1 MKKRIGSLLLVVAM
15 CLTLLPTAAFAAEDV
30 SVWDGTIA
38 TEFAGGTGTESDP
51 YQIADGAQLA
61 YLAQTVNNGEEYKDK
76 YFVLTAD
83 IDLGNQQWTPIGN
96 SFASLLFHDTDYR
109 IFAGNVDGK
118 GYTIS
123 NLSIGTENEPLT
135 SDVFGLF
142 GAAMGKISNLNL
154 DNVFINGVAK
164 NVSRYVIG
172 LSGGLAGSA
181 SDSIENCHVTNLNM
195 NLATPDNGVSAAYW
209 LGGLVGALDSE
220 HIEGC
225 SVSGK
230 ITEKSG
236 KGSVGGFIGELGK
249 GAKISYSHAD
259 VALTVTADYYGGAA
273 VGGFIGKGNGESDKA
288 TVINNCY
295 ATGNVTGGS
304 YSGGFAGGLWGLNIE
319 NCYAAG
325 NVTQAAASMASFVG
339 TDASDPHYYGSIKNC
354 YTTGEVIGT
363 AANTYAFAQQDAT
376 ERSPITNCYFV
387 DTNSK
392 IKNTNETATA
402 KTLDEMKTE
411 DFATALNNNNPANG
425 WIYKDGQ
432 TPLCGAEPAD
442 YSAVDAALTKMP
454 ADLTVYTDETVAA
467 LNTAKANVVKGKVIA
482 KQSEVDA
489 WATAI
494 EDAVAA
500 LKYKSADYTKVDAAL
515 AKVPSDVNGYTDASV
530 AALNAAIAAV
540 DRTKNITEQ
549 TAVDAMATAI
559 ENAIA
564 GLTRKSSGS
573 SGSSTPRYEV
583 TAPSQTAGGTVSVSP
598 KNASKGSTV
607 TITVA
612 PAEGYE
618 VGSVTV
624 KDAKG
629 NTIAVTDKG
638 NGKYTFIMPGSKVS
652 IGTAFT
658 KTPETSPFDDVSVD
672 AYYFD
677 AVKWAADKGITGG
690 VSDNLFAPDD
700 GCTRAHIV
708 TFLWRAAGSPEPK
721 SMASFTDVTASAYY
735 AKAVAWA
742 VENGVTNGTTATTFD
757 PDAVCTRAQAV
768 AFLARALNGK
778 GGSAVAFTDVP
789 ADSYYADAVAWAVVN
804 RVTNGV
810 SSDRFAPDNSCTRAQ
825 ITAFLYRAYVK

>member
-15 CLTLLPTAAFAAEDV
+15 CLTLLPTAAFAVDDEETATAPEKFVIKTVEDLQTFADAV
-30 SVWDGTIA
+30 NSGNYDDKTNAVVTLDADLDLAGIA
-38 TEFAGGTGTESDP
+38 WIPMGDTYHGFAGTF
-51 YQIADGAQLA
+51 DGQ
-61 YLAQTVNNGEEYKDK
+61 G
-76 YFVLTAD
+76 
-83 IDLGNQQWTPIGN
+83 
-96 SFASLLFHDTDYR
+96 H
-109 IFAGNVDGK
+109 
-118 GYTIS
+118 TIS
-123 NLSIGTENEPLT
+123 NLTIGTADAPITGELA
-135 SDVFGLF
+135 GLF
-142 GAAMGKISNLNL
+142 GVVEGTVKNLFL
-154 DNVFINGVAK
+154 DEVSVNANVGY
-164 NVSRYVIG
+164 YV
-172 LSGGLAGSA
+172 GGLAAYAVGPI
-181 SDSIENCHVTNLNM
+181 DNCHITKLDM
-195 NLATPDNGVSAAYW
+195 DAAASGV
-209 LGGLVGALDSE
+209 GGLIGYATSGNS
-220 HIEGC
+220 IYGC
-225 SVSGK
+225 SVSGE
-230 ITEKSG
+230 IAVKSG
-236 KGSVGGFIGELGK
+236 CQGVGGFIGSMGK
-249 GAKISYSHAD
+249 NAQITYSGAT
-259 VALTVTADYYGGAA
+259 VAVTAPKERSTNA
-273 VGGFIGKGNGESDKA
+273 GGFIGRGNGERDARAIVKNCYSKGAVTGGAYAGGFTGSMAGMD
-288 TVINNCY
+288 IQNCY
-295 ATGNVTGGS
+295 ATGNVTDAFVGMTS
-304 YSGGFAGGLWGLNIE
+304 FAGTNSVASYLDGVAR
-319 NCYAAG
+319 NCYA
-325 NVTQAAASMASFVG
+325 TG
-339 TDASDPHYYGSIKNC
+339 TA
-354 YTTGEVIGT
+354 TAGT
-363 AANTYAFAQQDAT
+363 AAFL
-376 ERSPITNCYFV
+376 
-387 DTNSK
+387 
-392 IKNTNETATA
+392 NETATA
-402 KTLDEMKTE
+402 RSEVVNCYYVDTNTAVATDYEKATAKSLEEMKTA
-411 DFATALNNNNPANG
+411 DFAATLNDNNPDNG

-442 YSAVDAALTKMP
+442 YSAVYAALPKIP

-467 LNTAKANVVKGKVIA
+467 LNTARANVVKGKVIA
-482 KQSEVDA
+482 KQSEVDV

-494 EDAVAA
+494 EDAVVA
-500 LKYKSADYTKVDAAL
+500 LEYKSADYTKVDAAL

-583 TAPSQTAGGTVSVSP
+583 TAPGQTAGGTVSVSP
-598 KNASKGSTV
+598 KNAAKGSTV
-607 TITVA
+607 TITVT

-618 VGSVTV
+618 VGSVTA

-677 AVKWAADKGITGG
+677 AVKRAADKGITGG

-721 SMASFTDVTASAYY
+721 SMAGFTDVSASAYY

-778 GGSAVAFTDVP
+778 GGSAAAFTDVP
-789 ADSYYADAVAWAVVN
+789 ADSYYADAVAWAVAN
-804 RVTNGV
+804 SVTNGV
-810 SSDRFAPDNSCTRAQ
+810 SSDRFAPNNRCTRAQ

>member
-15 CLTLLPTAAFAAEDV
+15 CLTLLPTAAFAVDDEETAAAPEKFV
-30 SVWDGTIA
+30 ITSVGDLQAFADAVNKGDYDGKTDAVVTLDADLDLAGIA
-38 TEFAGGTGTESDP
+38 WIPMGDTSHDFAGTF
-51 YQIADGAQLA
+51 DGQ
-61 YLAQTVNNGEEYKDK
+61 G
-76 YFVLTAD
+76 
-83 IDLGNQQWTPIGN
+83 
-96 SFASLLFHDTDYR
+96 H
-109 IFAGNVDGK
+109 
-118 GYTIS
+118 TIS
-123 NLSIGTENEPLT
+123 NLTIGTADAPITGELA
-135 SDVFGLF
+135 GLF
-142 GAAMGKISNLNL
+142 GVVEGTVKNLFL
-154 DNVFINGVAK
+154 DEVSVNANVGY
-164 NVSRYVIG
+164 YV
-172 LSGGLAGSA
+172 
-181 SDSIENCHVTNLNM
+181 
-195 NLATPDNGVSAAYW
+195 
-209 LGGLVGALDSE
+209 GGLVAYAVGPIDNCHITKLDMDAVASGVGGL
-220 HIEGC
+220 IGYATSGNSIYGC
-225 SVSGK
+225 SVSGE
-230 ITEKSG
+230 IAVKSG
-236 KGSVGGFIGELGK
+236 CQGVGGFIGSMGK
-249 GAKISYSHAD
+249 NAQITYSGATVS
-259 VALTVTADYYGGAA
+259 VTAPKERSTNA
-273 VGGFIGKGNGESDKA
+273 GGFIGRGNGERAARAIVKNCYSKGAVTGGAYAGGFTGSMAGMD
-288 TVINNCY
+288 IQNCY
-295 ATGNVTGGS
+295 ATGNVTDAFVEMTS
-304 YSGGFAGGLWGLNIE
+304 FAGTNSVAFDLDGVAR
-319 NCYAAG
+319 NCYA
-325 NVTQAAASMASFVG
+325 TG
-339 TDASDPHYYGSIKNC
+339 TA
-354 YTTGEVIGT
+354 TAGT
-363 AANTYAFAQQDAT
+363 AAFL
-376 ERSPITNCYFV
+376 
-387 DTNSK
+387 
-392 IKNTNETATA
+392 NETATA
-402 KTLDEMKTE
+402 RSEVVNCYYVDTNTAVATGDEKATAKSLDEMKAE
-411 DFATALNNNNPANG
+411 EFAAMLNNGDTTNG

-442 YSAVDAALTKMP
+442 YSAVDAALKKMP
-454 ADLTVYTDETVAA
+454 ADLTVLYTDETVAA

-540 DRTKNITEQ
+540 DHTKNITEQ

-607 TITVA
+607 TITVT

-638 NGKYTFIMPGSKVS
+638 NGKYTFTMPGSKVS
-652 IGTAFT
+652 IGTAFI

-721 SMASFTDVTASAYY
+721 SMAGFTDVSASAYY

-778 GGSAVAFTDVP
+778 GGSAAAFTDVP
-789 ADSYYADAVAWAVVN
+789 ADSYYADAVAWAVAN
-804 RVTNGV
+804 SVTNGV
-810 SSDRFAPDNSCTRAQ
+810 SSDRFAPNNRCTRAQ

>member
-1 MKKRIGSLLLVVAM
+1 MIGY
-15 CLTLLPTAAFAAEDV
+15 
-30 SVWDGTIA
+30 A
-38 TEFAGGTGTESDP
+38 TS
-51 YQIADGAQLA
+51 
-61 YLAQTVNNGEEYKDK
+61 
-76 YFVLTAD
+76 
-83 IDLGNQQWTPIGN
+83 GN
-96 SFASLLFHDTDYR
+96 SIY
-109 IFAGNVDGK
+109 
-118 GYTIS
+118 
-123 NLSIGTENEPLT
+123 
-135 SDVFGLF
+135 
-142 GAAMGKISNLNL
+142 
-154 DNVFINGVAK
+154 
-164 NVSRYVIG
+164 
-172 LSGGLAGSA
+172 
-181 SDSIENCHVTNLNM
+181 
-195 NLATPDNGVSAAYW
+195 
-209 LGGLVGALDSE
+209 
-220 HIEGC
+220 GC
-225 SVSGK
+225 SVSGE
-230 ITEKSG
+230 IAVKSG
-236 KGSVGGFIGELGK
+236 CQGVGGFIGSMGK
-249 GAKISYSHAD
+249 NAQITYSGAT
-259 VALTVTADYYGGAA
+259 VAVTAPKERSTNA
-273 VGGFIGKGNGESDKA
+273 GGFIGRGNGERDARAIVKNCYSKGAVTGGAYAGGFTGSMAGMD
-288 TVINNCY
+288 IQNCY
-295 ATGNVTGGS
+295 ATGNVTDAFVGMTS
-304 YSGGFAGGLWGLNIE
+304 FAGTNSVASYLDGVAR
-319 NCYAAG
+319 NCYA
-325 NVTQAAASMASFVG
+325 TG
-339 TDASDPHYYGSIKNC
+339 TA
-354 YTTGEVIGT
+354 TAGT
-363 AANTYAFAQQDAT
+363 AAFL
-376 ERSPITNCYFV
+376 
-387 DTNSK
+387 
-392 IKNTNETATA
+392 NETATA
-402 KTLDEMKTE
+402 RSEVVNCYYVDTNTAVATDYEKATAKSLEEMKTA
-411 DFATALNNNNPANG
+411 DFAATLNDNNPDNG

-442 YSAVDAALTKMP
+442 YSAVYAALPKIP

-467 LNTAKANVVKGKVIA
+467 LNTARANVVKGKVIA

-494 EDAVAA
+494 EDAVVA
-500 LKYKSADYTKVDAAL
+500 LEYKSADYTKVDAAL

-583 TAPSQTAGGTVSVSP
+583 TAPGQTAGGTVSVSP
-598 KNASKGSTV
+598 KNAAKGSTV
-607 TITVA
+607 TITVT

-618 VGSVTV
+618 VGSVTA

-721 SMASFTDVTASAYY
+721 SMTSFTDVTASAYY

-778 GGSAVAFTDVP
+778 GGSSAAFTDVP
-789 ADSYYADAVAWAVVN
+789 ADSYYADAVAWAVAN

>member
-1 MKKRIGSLLLVVAM
+1 MQGGIVVKKRIGSLLLVVAM
-15 CLTLLPTAAFAAEDV
+15 CLTLLPTAAFAVDDEGTAAAPEKFVIKTVEDLQTFADAV
-30 SVWDGTIA
+30 NKGDYDGKTDAVVTLDADLDLAGIA
-38 TEFAGGTGTESDP
+38 WIPMGDTSHDFAGTF
-51 YQIADGAQLA
+51 DGQ
-61 YLAQTVNNGEEYKDK
+61 G
-76 YFVLTAD
+76 
-83 IDLGNQQWTPIGN
+83 
-96 SFASLLFHDTDYR
+96 H
-109 IFAGNVDGK
+109 
-118 GYTIS
+118 TIS
-123 NLSIGTENEPLT
+123 NLTIGTADAPITGELAGF
-135 SDVFGLF
+135 FGVVEGTVKNLF
-142 GAAMGKISNLNL
+142 L
-154 DNVFINGVAK
+154 DEVSVNANVGY
-164 NVSRYVIG
+164 YV
-172 LSGGLAGSA
+172 GGLAAYAVGP
-181 SDSIENCHVTNLNM
+181 IENCHITKLDM
-195 NLATPDNGVSAAYW
+195 DAAASGV
-209 LGGLVGALDSE
+209 GGLIGYATSGNS
-220 HIEGC
+220 IYGC
-225 SVSGK
+225 SVSGE
-230 ITEKSG
+230 IAVKSG
-236 KGSVGGFIGELGK
+236 CQGVGGFIGSMGK
-249 GAKISYSHAD
+249 NAQITYSGAT
-259 VALTVTADYYGGAA
+259 VAVTAPKERSTNA
-273 VGGFIGKGNGESDKA
+273 GGFIGRGSGERDARAIVKNCYSKGAVTGGAYAGGFTGSMAGMD
-288 TVINNCY
+288 IQNCY
-295 ATGNVTGGS
+295 ATGNVTDAFVGMTS
-304 YSGGFAGGLWGLNIE
+304 FAGTNSVASYLDGVAR
-319 NCYAAG
+319 NCYA
-325 NVTQAAASMASFVG
+325 TG
-339 TDASDPHYYGSIKNC
+339 TA
-354 YTTGEVIGT
+354 TAGT
-363 AANTYAFAQQDAT
+363 AAFL
-376 ERSPITNCYFV
+376 
-387 DTNSK
+387 
-392 IKNTNETATA
+392 NETATA
-402 KTLDEMKTE
+402 RSEVVNCYYVDTNTAVATDYEKATAKSLEEMKTA
-411 DFATALNNNNPANG
+411 DFAATLNDNNPDNG

-442 YSAVDAALTKMP
+442 YSAVDAALTKIP

-482 KQSEVDA
+482 KQNEVNA

-500 LKYKSADYTKVDAAL
+500 LKYKSADYTKVDEAIAKANAL
-515 AKVPSDVNGYTDASV
+515 NKNDYTDFSAV
-530 AALNAAIAAV
+530 EAAINAV

-549 TAVDAMATAI
+549 TAVDVMATAI

-583 TAPSQTAGGTVSVSP
+583 TAPGQTAGGTVSVSP

-638 NGKYTFIMPGSKVS
+638 NGKYTFTMPGSKVS
-652 IGTAFT
+652 ISTAFT

-778 GGSAVAFTDVP
+778 GGSAAAFTDVP
-789 ADSYYADAVAWAVVN
+789 ADSYYADAVAWAVAN

>member
-15 CLTLLPTAAFAAEDV
+15 CLTLLPIAAFAVDDEETAAAPEKFV
-30 SVWDGTIA
+30 ITSVGDLQAFADAVNKGDYDGKTDAVVTLDADLDLAGIA
-38 TEFAGGTGTESDP
+38 WIPMGDTSHDFAGTF
-51 YQIADGAQLA
+51 DGQ
-61 YLAQTVNNGEEYKDK
+61 G
-76 YFVLTAD
+76 
-83 IDLGNQQWTPIGN
+83 
-96 SFASLLFHDTDYR
+96 H
-109 IFAGNVDGK
+109 
-118 GYTIS
+118 TIS
-123 NLSIGTENEPLT
+123 NLTIGTADAPITGELA
-135 SDVFGLF
+135 GLF
-142 GAAMGKISNLNL
+142 GVVEGTVKNLFL
-154 DNVFINGVAK
+154 DEVSVNANVGY
-164 NVSRYVIG
+164 YV
-172 LSGGLAGSA
+172 GGLVAYAVGP
-181 SDSIENCHVTNLNM
+181 IENCHITKLDMDAV
-195 NLATPDNGVSAAYW
+195 ASGV
-209 LGGLVGALDSE
+209 GGLIGYATSGNS
-220 HIEGC
+220 IYGC
-225 SVSGK
+225 SVSGE
-230 ITEKSG
+230 IAVKSG
-236 KGSVGGFIGELGK
+236 CQGVGGFIGSMGK
-249 GAKISYSHAD
+249 NAQITYSGATVS
-259 VALTVTADYYGGAA
+259 VTAPKERSTNA
-273 VGGFIGKGNGESDKA
+273 GGFIGRGNGERAARAIVKNCYSKGAVTGGAYAGGFTGSMAGMD
-288 TVINNCY
+288 IQNCY
-295 ATGNVTGGS
+295 ATGNVTDAFVEMTS
-304 YSGGFAGGLWGLNIE
+304 FAGTNSVAFDFDGVAR
-319 NCYAAG
+319 NCYA
-325 NVTQAAASMASFVG
+325 TG
-339 TDASDPHYYGSIKNC
+339 TA
-354 YTTGEVIGT
+354 TAGT
-363 AANTYAFAQQDAT
+363 AAFL
-376 ERSPITNCYFV
+376 
-387 DTNSK
+387 
-392 IKNTNETATA
+392 NETATA
-402 KTLDEMKTE
+402 RSEVVNCYYVDTNKAVATGYEKATAKSLDEMKAE
-411 DFATALNNNNPANG
+411 EFAAMLNNGDTTNG

-442 YSAVDAALTKMP
+442 YSAVDAALKKMP
-454 ADLTVYTDETVAA
+454 ADLTVLYTDETVAA

-607 TITVA
+607 TITVT

-638 NGKYTFIMPGSKVS
+638 NGKYTFTMPGSKVS
-652 IGTAFT
+652 IGTAFI

-721 SMASFTDVTASAYY
+721 SMAGFTDVSASAYY

-778 GGSAVAFTDVP
+778 GGSAAAFTDVP
-789 ADSYYADAVAWAVVN
+789 ADSYYADAVAWAVAN
-804 RVTNGV
+804 SVTNGV
-810 SSDRFAPDNSCTRAQ
+810 SSDRFAPNNRCTRAQ

>member
-15 CLTLLPTAAFAAEDV
+15 CLTLLPIAAFAVDDEETAAAPEKFV
-30 SVWDGTIA
+30 ITSVGDLQAFADAVNKGDYDGKTDAVVTLDADLDLAGIA
-38 TEFAGGTGTESDP
+38 WIPMGDTSHDFAGTF
-51 YQIADGAQLA
+51 DGQ
-61 YLAQTVNNGEEYKDK
+61 G
-76 YFVLTAD
+76 
-83 IDLGNQQWTPIGN
+83 
-96 SFASLLFHDTDYR
+96 H
-109 IFAGNVDGK
+109 
-118 GYTIS
+118 TIS
-123 NLSIGTENEPLT
+123 NLTIGTADAPITGELA
-135 SDVFGLF
+135 GLF
-142 GAAMGKISNLNL
+142 GVVEGTVKNLFL
-154 DNVFINGVAK
+154 DEVSVNANVGY
-164 NVSRYVIG
+164 YV
-172 LSGGLAGSA
+172 GGLVAYAVGP
-181 SDSIENCHVTNLNM
+181 IENCHITKLDMDAV
-195 NLATPDNGVSAAYW
+195 ASGV
-209 LGGLVGALDSE
+209 GGLIGYATSGNS
-220 HIEGC
+220 IYGC
-225 SVSGK
+225 SVSGE
-230 ITEKSG
+230 IAVKSG
-236 KGSVGGFIGELGK
+236 CQGVGGFIGSMGK
-249 GAKISYSHAD
+249 NAQITYSGATVS
-259 VALTVTADYYGGAA
+259 VTAPKERSTNA
-273 VGGFIGKGNGESDKA
+273 GGFIGRGNGERAARAIVKNCYSKGVVTGGAYAGGFTGSMAGMD
-288 TVINNCY
+288 IQNCY
-295 ATGNVTGGS
+295 ATGNVTDAFVEMTS
-304 YSGGFAGGLWGLNIE
+304 FAGTNSVAFDLDGVAR
-319 NCYAAG
+319 NCYA
-325 NVTQAAASMASFVG
+325 TG
-339 TDASDPHYYGSIKNC
+339 TA
-354 YTTGEVIGT
+354 TAGT
-363 AANTYAFAQQDAT
+363 AAFL
-376 ERSPITNCYFV
+376 
-387 DTNSK
+387 
-392 IKNTNETATA
+392 NETATA
-402 KTLDEMKTE
+402 RSEVVNCYYVDTNTAVATGYEKATAKSLDEMKAE
-411 DFATALNNNNPANG
+411 EFAAMLNNGDTTNG

-442 YSAVDAALTKMP
+442 YSAVDAALKKMP
-454 ADLTVYTDETVAA
+454 ADLTVLYTDETVAA

-607 TITVA
+607 TITVT

-638 NGKYTFIMPGSKVS
+638 NGKYTFTMPGSKVS
-652 IGTAFT
+652 IGTAFI

-721 SMASFTDVTASAYY
+721 SMAGFTDVSASAYY

-778 GGSAVAFTDVP
+778 GGSAAAFTDVP
-789 ADSYYADAVAWAVVN
+789 ADSYYADAVAWAVAN
-804 RVTNGV
+804 SVTNGV
-810 SSDRFAPDNSCTRAQ
+810 SSDRFAPNNRCTRAQ

>member
-15 CLTLLPTAAFAAEDV
+15 CLTLLPTAAFAVDDEETAAAPEKFVITSV
-30 SVWDGTIA
+30 SDLQTFADAVNEGDYDGKTDAVVTLDADLDLAGIA
-38 TEFAGGTGTESDP
+38 WTPMGDTSHDFAGTF
-51 YQIADGAQLA
+51 DGQ
-61 YLAQTVNNGEEYKDK
+61 G
-76 YFVLTAD
+76 
-83 IDLGNQQWTPIGN
+83 
-96 SFASLLFHDTDYR
+96 H
-109 IFAGNVDGK
+109 
-118 GYTIS
+118 TIS
-123 NLSIGTENEPLT
+123 NLTIGTADAPITGELA
-135 SDVFGLF
+135 GLF
-142 GAAMGKISNLNL
+142 GVVEGTVKNLFL
-154 DNVFINGVAK
+154 DEVSVNANVGY
-164 NVSRYVIG
+164 YV
-172 LSGGLAGSA
+172 GGLVAYAVGP
-181 SDSIENCHVTNLNM
+181 IENCHITKLDMDAV
-195 NLATPDNGVSAAYW
+195 APGV
-209 LGGLVGALDSE
+209 GGLIGYATSGNS
-220 HIEGC
+220 IYGC
-225 SVSGK
+225 SVSGE
-230 ITEKSG
+230 IAVKSG
-236 KGSVGGFIGELGK
+236 CQGVGGFIGSMGK
-249 GAKISYSHAD
+249 NAQITYSGATVS
-259 VALTVTADYYGGAA
+259 VTAPKERSTNA
-273 VGGFIGKGNGESDKA
+273 GGFIGRGNGERAARAIVKNCYSKGAVTGGAYAGGFTGSTAGMD
-288 TVINNCY
+288 IQNCY
-295 ATGNVTGGS
+295 ATGNVTDAIVEMTS
-304 YSGGFAGGLWGLNIE
+304 FAGTNSVAPYLDGVAR
-319 NCYAAG
+319 NCYA
-325 NVTQAAASMASFVG
+325 TG
-339 TDASDPHYYGSIKNC
+339 TA
-354 YTTGEVIGT
+354 TAGT
-363 AANTYAFAQQDAT
+363 AAFL
-376 ERSPITNCYFV
+376 
-387 DTNSK
+387 
-392 IKNTNETATA
+392 NETATA
-402 KTLDEMKTE
+402 RSEVVNCYYVDTNTAVATDYEKATAKSLDEMKTE
-411 DFATALNNNNPANG
+411 EFAAMLNNGDTTNG

-442 YSAVDAALTKMP
+442 YSAVGAAFAKIP

-482 KQSEVDA
+482 KQSEVNA

-500 LKYKSADYTKVDAAL
+500 LKYKSADYTKVDEAIAKANAL
-515 AKVPSDVNGYTDASV
+515 NKNDYTDFSAV
-530 AALNAAIAAV
+530 EAAINAV

-559 ENAIA
+559 GNAIA

-583 TAPSQTAGGTVSVSP
+583 TAPGQTAGGTVSVSP

-607 TITVA
+607 TITVT

-638 NGKYTFIMPGSKVS
+638 NGKYTFTMPGSKVS
-652 IGTAFT
+652 IGTAFI

-708 TFLWRAAGSPEPK
+708 TFLWRTAGSPEPK
-721 SMASFTDVTASAYY
+721 SMAGFTDVSASAYY

-778 GGSAVAFTDVP
+778 GGSAAAFTDVP
-789 ADSYYADAVAWAVVN
+789 ADSYYADAVTWAVAN
-804 RVTNGV
+804 SVTNGV
-810 SSDRFAPDNSCTRAQ
+810 SSDRFAPNNRCTRAQ

>member
-1 MKKRIGSLLLVVAM
+1 MKLYKYFAALLLVVAM
-15 CLTLLPTAAFAAEDV
+15 CLTLLPIAAFAVDDEETAAAPEKFV
-30 SVWDGTIA
+30 ITSVGDLQAFADAVNKGDYDGKTDAVVTLDADLDLAGIA
-38 TEFAGGTGTESDP
+38 WIPMGDTSHDFAGTF
-51 YQIADGAQLA
+51 DGQ
-61 YLAQTVNNGEEYKDK
+61 G
-76 YFVLTAD
+76 
-83 IDLGNQQWTPIGN
+83 
-96 SFASLLFHDTDYR
+96 H
-109 IFAGNVDGK
+109 
-118 GYTIS
+118 TIS
-123 NLSIGTENEPLT
+123 NLTIGTADAPITGELA
-135 SDVFGLF
+135 GLF
-142 GAAMGKISNLNL
+142 GVVEGTVKNLFL
-154 DNVFINGVAK
+154 DEVSVNANVGY
-164 NVSRYVIG
+164 YV
-172 LSGGLAGSA
+172 GGLVAYAVGP
-181 SDSIENCHVTNLNM
+181 IENCHITKLDMDAV
-195 NLATPDNGVSAAYW
+195 ASGV
-209 LGGLVGALDSE
+209 GGLIGYATSGNS
-220 HIEGC
+220 IYGC
-225 SVSGK
+225 SVSGE
-230 ITEKSG
+230 IAVKSG
-236 KGSVGGFIGELGK
+236 CQGVGGFIGSMGK
-249 GAKISYSHAD
+249 NAQITYSGATVS
-259 VALTVTADYYGGAA
+259 VTAPKERSTNA
-273 VGGFIGKGNGESDKA
+273 GGFIGRGNGERAARAIVKNCYSKGAVTGGAYAGGFTGSMAGMD
-288 TVINNCY
+288 IQNCY
-295 ATGNVTGGS
+295 ATGNVTDAFVEMTS
-304 YSGGFAGGLWGLNIE
+304 FAGTNSVAFDLDGVAR
-319 NCYAAG
+319 NCYA
-325 NVTQAAASMASFVG
+325 TG
-339 TDASDPHYYGSIKNC
+339 TA
-354 YTTGEVIGT
+354 TAGT
-363 AANTYAFAQQDAT
+363 AAFL
-376 ERSPITNCYFV
+376 
-387 DTNSK
+387 
-392 IKNTNETATA
+392 NETATA
-402 KTLDEMKTE
+402 RSEVVNCYYVDTNTAVATGYEKATAKSLDEMKAE
-411 DFATALNNNNPANG
+411 EFAAMLNNGDTTNG

-442 YSAVDAALTKMP
+442 YSAVDAALKKMP
-454 ADLTVYTDETVAA
+454 ADLTVLYTDETVAA

-607 TITVA
+607 TITVT

-638 NGKYTFIMPGSKVS
+638 NGKYTFTMPGSKVS
-652 IGTAFT
+652 IGTAFI

-721 SMASFTDVTASAYY
+721 SMAGFTDVSASAYY

-778 GGSAVAFTDVP
+778 GGSAAAFTDVP
-789 ADSYYADAVAWAVVN
+789 ADSYYADAVAWAVAN
-804 RVTNGV
+804 SVTNGV
-810 SSDRFAPDNSCTRAQ
+810 SSDRFAPNNRCTRAQ

>member
-1 MKKRIGSLLLVVAM
+1 MKKQIGSLLLVVAM
-15 CLTLLPTAAFAAEDV
+15 CLTLLPIAAFAVDDEETAAAPEKFV
-30 SVWDGTIA
+30 ITSVGDLQAFADAVNKGDYDGKTDAVVTLDADLDLAGIA
-38 TEFAGGTGTESDP
+38 WIPMGDTSHDFAGTF
-51 YQIADGAQLA
+51 DGQ
-61 YLAQTVNNGEEYKDK
+61 G
-76 YFVLTAD
+76 
-83 IDLGNQQWTPIGN
+83 
-96 SFASLLFHDTDYR
+96 H
-109 IFAGNVDGK
+109 
-118 GYTIS
+118 TIS
-123 NLSIGTENEPLT
+123 NLTIGTADAPITGELA
-135 SDVFGLF
+135 GLF
-142 GAAMGKISNLNL
+142 GVVEGTVKNLFL
-154 DNVFINGVAK
+154 DEVSVNANVGY
-164 NVSRYVIG
+164 YV
-172 LSGGLAGSA
+172 GGLVAYAVGP
-181 SDSIENCHVTNLNM
+181 IENCHITKLDMDAV
-195 NLATPDNGVSAAYW
+195 ASGV
-209 LGGLVGALDSE
+209 GGLIGYATSGNS
-220 HIEGC
+220 IYGC
-225 SVSGK
+225 SVSGE
-230 ITEKSG
+230 IAVKSG
-236 KGSVGGFIGELGK
+236 CQGVDGFIGSMGKNAQITYSGATVSVTAPKERSTNAGGFIGR
-249 GAKISYSHAD
+249 
-259 VALTVTADYYGGAA
+259 
-273 VGGFIGKGNGESDKA
+273 GNGERAARAIVKNCYSKGAVTGGAYAGGFTGSMAGMD
-288 TVINNCY
+288 IQNCY
-295 ATGNVTGGS
+295 ATGNVTDAFVEMTS
-304 YSGGFAGGLWGLNIE
+304 FAGTNSVAFDLDGVAR
-319 NCYAAG
+319 NCYA
-325 NVTQAAASMASFVG
+325 TG
-339 TDASDPHYYGSIKNC
+339 TA
-354 YTTGEVIGT
+354 TAGT
-363 AANTYAFAQQDAT
+363 AAFL
-376 ERSPITNCYFV
+376 
-387 DTNSK
+387 
-392 IKNTNETATA
+392 NETATA
-402 KTLDEMKTE
+402 RSEVVNCYYVDTNTAVATGYEKATAKSLDEMKAE
-411 DFATALNNNNPANG
+411 EFAAMLNNGDTTNG

-442 YSAVDAALTKMP
+442 YSAVDAALKKMP
-454 ADLTVYTDETVAA
+454 ADLTVLYTDETVAA

-607 TITVA
+607 TITVT

-638 NGKYTFIMPGSKVS
+638 NGKYTFTMPGSKVS
-652 IGTAFT
+652 IGTAFI

-721 SMASFTDVTASAYY
+721 SMAGFTDVSASAYY

-778 GGSAVAFTDVP
+778 GGSAAAFTDVP
-789 ADSYYADAVAWAVVN
+789 ADSYYADAVAWAVAN
-804 RVTNGV
+804 SVTNGV
-810 SSDRFAPDNSCTRAQ
+810 SSDRFAPNNRCTRAQ

>member
-15 CLTLLPTAAFAAEDV
+15 CLTLLPIAAFAVDDEETAAAPEKFVITSV
-30 SVWDGTIA
+30 SDLQTFADAVNEGDYDGKTDAVVTLDADLDLAGIA
-38 TEFAGGTGTESDP
+38 WIPMGDTSHDFAGTF
-51 YQIADGAQLA
+51 DGQ
-61 YLAQTVNNGEEYKDK
+61 G
-76 YFVLTAD
+76 
-83 IDLGNQQWTPIGN
+83 
-96 SFASLLFHDTDYR
+96 H
-109 IFAGNVDGK
+109 
-118 GYTIS
+118 TIS
-123 NLSIGTENEPLT
+123 NLTIGTA
-135 SDVFGLF
+135 DVPITGELAGLF
-142 GAAMGKISNLNL
+142 GVVEGTVKNLFL
-154 DNVFINGVAK
+154 DEVSVNANVGY
-164 NVSRYVIG
+164 YV
-172 LSGGLAGSA
+172 GGLAAYAVGP
-181 SDSIENCHVTNLNM
+181 IENCHITKLDMDAV
-195 NLATPDNGVSAAYW
+195 ASGV
-209 LGGLVGALDSE
+209 GGLIGYATSGNS
-220 HIEGC
+220 IYGC
-225 SVSGK
+225 SVSGE
-230 ITEKSG
+230 IAVKSG
-236 KGSVGGFIGELGK
+236 CQGVGGFIGSMGENAQITYS
-249 GAKISYSHAD
+249 GAT
-259 VALTVTADYYGGAA
+259 VAVTAPRERSTNA
-273 VGGFIGKGNGESDKA
+273 GGFIGRGNGKRDARAIVKNCYSKGAVTGGAYAGGFTGSMAGMD
-288 TVINNCY
+288 IQNCY
-295 ATGNVTGGS
+295 ATGNVTDAFVGMTS
-304 YSGGFAGGLWGLNIE
+304 FAGTNSVAPYLDGVAR
-319 NCYAAG
+319 NCYA
-325 NVTQAAASMASFVG
+325 TG
-339 TDASDPHYYGSIKNC
+339 TA
-354 YTTGEVIGT
+354 TAGT
-363 AANTYAFAQQDAT
+363 AAFL
-376 ERSPITNCYFV
+376 
-387 DTNSK
+387 
-392 IKNTNETATA
+392 NETATA
-402 KTLDEMKTE
+402 RSEVVNCYYVDTNTAVATGYEKATAKSLDEMKAE
-411 DFATALNNNNPANG
+411 EFAAMLNNGDTTNG

-442 YSAVDAALTKMP
+442 YNAVDAAFAKIP

-607 TITVA
+607 TISVT

-721 SMASFTDVTASAYY
+721 SMAGFTDVSASAYY

-778 GGSAVAFTDVP
+778 GGSAAAFTDVP
-789 ADSYYADAVAWAVVN
+789 ADSYYADAVAWAVAN
-804 RVTNGV
+804 SVTNGV
-810 SSDRFAPDNSCTRAQ
+810 SSDRFAPNNRCTRAQ

>member
-15 CLTLLPTAAFAAEDV
+15 CLTLLPIAAFAVDDEETAAAPEKFV
-30 SVWDGTIA
+30 ITSVGDLQAFADAVNKGDYDGKTDAVVTLDADLDLAGIA
-38 TEFAGGTGTESDP
+38 WIPMGDTSHDFAGTF
-51 YQIADGAQLA
+51 DGQ
-61 YLAQTVNNGEEYKDK
+61 G
-76 YFVLTAD
+76 
-83 IDLGNQQWTPIGN
+83 
-96 SFASLLFHDTDYR
+96 H
-109 IFAGNVDGK
+109 
-118 GYTIS
+118 TIS
-123 NLSIGTENEPLT
+123 NLTIGTADAPITGELA
-135 SDVFGLF
+135 GLF
-142 GAAMGKISNLNL
+142 GVVEGTVKNLFL
-154 DNVFINGVAK
+154 DEVSVNANVGY
-164 NVSRYVIG
+164 YV
-172 LSGGLAGSA
+172 GGLVAYAVGP
-181 SDSIENCHVTNLNM
+181 IENCHITKLDMDAV
-195 NLATPDNGVSAAYW
+195 ASGV
-209 LGGLVGALDSE
+209 GGLIGYATSGNS
-220 HIEGC
+220 IYGC
-225 SVSGK
+225 SVSGE
-230 ITEKSG
+230 IAVKSG
-236 KGSVGGFIGELGK
+236 CQGVGGFIGSMGK
-249 GAKISYSHAD
+249 NAQITYSGATVS
-259 VALTVTADYYGGAA
+259 VTAPKERSTNA
-273 VGGFIGKGNGESDKA
+273 GGFIGRGNGERAARAIVKNCYSKGAVTGGAYAGGFTGSMAGMD
-288 TVINNCY
+288 IQNCY
-295 ATGNVTGGS
+295 ATGNVTDAFVEMTS
-304 YSGGFAGGLWGLNIE
+304 FAGTNSVAFDLDGVAR
-319 NCYAAG
+319 NCYA
-325 NVTQAAASMASFVG
+325 TG
-339 TDASDPHYYGSIKNC
+339 TA
-354 YTTGEVIGT
+354 TAGT
-363 AANTYAFAQQDAT
+363 AAFLNETA
-376 ERSPITNCYFV
+376 RSEVVNCYYV
-387 DTNSK
+387 DTNTAVATGYEK
-392 IKNTNETATA
+392 ATA
-402 KTLDEMKTE
+402 KSLDEMKAE
-411 DFATALNNNNPANG
+411 EFAAMLNNGDTTNG

-442 YSAVDAALTKMP
+442 YSAVDAALKKMP
-454 ADLTVYTDETVAA
+454 ADLTVLYTDETVAA

-607 TITVA
+607 TITVT

-638 NGKYTFIMPGSKVS
+638 NGKYTFTMPGSKVS
-652 IGTAFT
+652 IGTAFI

-721 SMASFTDVTASAYY
+721 SMAGFTDVSASAYY

-778 GGSAVAFTDVP
+778 GGSAAAFTDVP
-789 ADSYYADAVAWAVVN
+789 ADSYYADAVAWAVAN
-804 RVTNGV
+804 SVTNGV
-810 SSDRFAPDNSCTRAQ
+810 SSDRFAPNNRCTRAQ

>member
-15 CLTLLPTAAFAAEDV
+15 CLTLLPTAAFAVDDEETAAAPEKFVITSV
-30 SVWDGTIA
+30 SDLQTFADAVNEGDYDGKTDAVVTLDADLDLAGIA
-38 TEFAGGTGTESDP
+38 WTPMGDTSHDFAGTF
-51 YQIADGAQLA
+51 DGQ
-61 YLAQTVNNGEEYKDK
+61 G
-76 YFVLTAD
+76 
-83 IDLGNQQWTPIGN
+83 
-96 SFASLLFHDTDYR
+96 H
-109 IFAGNVDGK
+109 
-118 GYTIS
+118 TIS
-123 NLSIGTENEPLT
+123 NLTIGTADAPITGELA
-135 SDVFGLF
+135 GLF
-142 GAAMGKISNLNL
+142 GVVEGTVKNLFL
-154 DNVFINGVAK
+154 DEVSVNANVGY
-164 NVSRYVIG
+164 YV
-172 LSGGLAGSA
+172 GGLAAYAVGP
-181 SDSIENCHVTNLNM
+181 IENCHITKLDMDAV
-195 NLATPDNGVSAAYW
+195 ASGV
-209 LGGLVGALDSE
+209 GGLIGYATSGNS
-220 HIEGC
+220 IYGC
-225 SVSGK
+225 SVSGE
-230 ITEKSG
+230 IAVKSG
-236 KGSVGGFIGELGK
+236 CQGVGGFIGSMGK
-249 GAKISYSHAD
+249 NAQITYSGATVS
-259 VALTVTADYYGGAA
+259 VTAPKERSTNA
-273 VGGFIGKGNGESDKA
+273 GGFIGRGNGERAARAIVKNCYSKGAVTGGAYAGGFTGSMAGMD
-288 TVINNCY
+288 IQNCY
-295 ATGNVTGGS
+295 ATGNVTDAFVEMTS
-304 YSGGFAGGLWGLNIE
+304 FAGTNSVAFDLDGVAR
-319 NCYAAG
+319 NCYA
-325 NVTQAAASMASFVG
+325 TG
-339 TDASDPHYYGSIKNC
+339 TA
-354 YTTGEVIGT
+354 TAGT
-363 AANTYAFAQQDAT
+363 AAFL
-376 ERSPITNCYFV
+376 
-387 DTNSK
+387 
-392 IKNTNETATA
+392 NETATA
-402 KTLDEMKTE
+402 RSEVVNCYYVDTNTAVATGYEKATAKSLDEMKAE
-411 DFATALNNNNPANG
+411 EFAAMLNNGDTTNG

-442 YSAVDAALTKMP
+442 YSAVDAALKKMP

-583 TAPSQTAGGTVSVSP
+583 TAPGQTAGGTVSVSP

-607 TITVA
+607 TITVTL
-612 PAEGYE
+612 AEGYE

-638 NGKYTFIMPGSKVS
+638 NGKYTFTMPGSKVS
-652 IGTAFT
+652 IGTAFI

-721 SMASFTDVTASAYY
+721 SMAGFTDVSASAYY

-778 GGSAVAFTDVP
+778 GGSAAAFTDVP
-789 ADSYYADAVAWAVVN
+789 ADSYYADAVAWAVAN
-804 RVTNGV
+804 SVTNGV
-810 SSDRFAPDNSCTRAQ
+810 SSDRFAPNNRCTRAQ

>member
-15 CLTLLPTAAFAAEDV
+15 CLTLLPTAAFAVDDEETAAAPEKFVITSV
-30 SVWDGTIA
+30 SDLQTFADAVNEGDYDGKTDAVVTLDADLDLAGIA
-38 TEFAGGTGTESDP
+38 WTPMGDTSHDFAGTF
-51 YQIADGAQLA
+51 DGQ
-61 YLAQTVNNGEEYKDK
+61 G
-76 YFVLTAD
+76 
-83 IDLGNQQWTPIGN
+83 
-96 SFASLLFHDTDYR
+96 H
-109 IFAGNVDGK
+109 
-118 GYTIS
+118 TIS
-123 NLSIGTENEPLT
+123 NLTIGTADAPITGELA
-135 SDVFGLF
+135 GLF
-142 GAAMGKISNLNL
+142 GVVEGTVKNLFL
-154 DNVFINGVAK
+154 DEVSVNANVGY
-164 NVSRYVIG
+164 YV
-172 LSGGLAGSA
+172 GGLAAYAVGP
-181 SDSIENCHVTNLNM
+181 IENCHITKLDMDAV
-195 NLATPDNGVSAAYW
+195 ASGV
-209 LGGLVGALDSE
+209 GGLIGYATSGNS
-220 HIEGC
+220 IYGC
-225 SVSGK
+225 SVSGE
-230 ITEKSG
+230 IAVKSG
-236 KGSVGGFIGELGK
+236 CQGVGGFIGSMGK
-249 GAKISYSHAD
+249 NAQITYSGATVS
-259 VALTVTADYYGGAA
+259 VTAPKERSTNA
-273 VGGFIGKGNGESDKA
+273 GGFIGRGNGERDARAIVKNCYSKGAVTGGAYAGGFTGSMAGMD
-288 TVINNCY
+288 IQNCY
-295 ATGNVTGGS
+295 ATGNVTDAFVGMTS
-304 YSGGFAGGLWGLNIE
+304 FAGTNSVAPYLDGVAR
-319 NCYAAG
+319 NCYA
-325 NVTQAAASMASFVG
+325 TG
-339 TDASDPHYYGSIKNC
+339 TA
-354 YTTGEVIGT
+354 TAGT
-363 AANTYAFAQQDAT
+363 AAFL
-376 ERSPITNCYFV
+376 
-387 DTNSK
+387 
-392 IKNTNETATA
+392 NETATA
-402 KTLDEMKTE
+402 RSEVVNCYYVDTNTAVATGYEKATAKSLEEMKTE
-411 DFATALNNNNPANG
+411 EFAATLNNGDTANG

-442 YSAVDAALTKMP
+442 YSAVYAAFAKIP

-482 KQSEVDA
+482 KQSEVNA

-500 LKYKSADYTKVDAAL
+500 LKYKSADYTKVDEAI
-515 AKVPSDVNGYTDASV
+515 AKANTLNKNDYTDFSAV
-530 AALNAAIAAV
+530 EAAINAV

-559 ENAIA
+559 VNAIA

-573 SGSSTPRYEV
+573 SGSSTPHYEV
-583 TAPSQTAGGTVSVSP
+583 TAPGQTAGGTVSVSP

-607 TITVA
+607 TITVT

-629 NTIAVTDKG
+629 NTIAVMDKG
-638 NGKYTFIMPGSKVS
+638 NGKYTFTMPGSKVS
-652 IGTAFT
+652 IGMAFI

-721 SMASFTDVTASAYY
+721 SMAGFTDVSASAYY

-778 GGSAVAFTDVP
+778 GGSAAAFTDVP
-789 ADSYYADAVAWAVVN
+789 ADSYYADAVAWAVAN
-804 RVTNGV
+804 SVTNGV
-810 SSDRFAPDNSCTRAQ
+810 SSDRFAPNNRCTRAQ

>member
-15 CLTLLPTAAFAAEDV
+15 CLTLLPTAAFAVDDEETAAAPEKFV
-30 SVWDGTIA
+30 ITSVGDLQAFADAVNKGDYDGKTDAVVTLDADLDLAGIA
-38 TEFAGGTGTESDP
+38 WIPMGDTSHDFAGTF
-51 YQIADGAQLA
+51 DGQ
-61 YLAQTVNNGEEYKDK
+61 G
-76 YFVLTAD
+76 
-83 IDLGNQQWTPIGN
+83 
-96 SFASLLFHDTDYR
+96 H
-109 IFAGNVDGK
+109 
-118 GYTIS
+118 TIS
-123 NLSIGTENEPLT
+123 NLTIGTADAPITGELA
-135 SDVFGLF
+135 GLF
-142 GAAMGKISNLNL
+142 GVVEGTVKNLFL
-154 DNVFINGVAK
+154 DEVSVNANVGY
-164 NVSRYVIG
+164 YV
-172 LSGGLAGSA
+172 GGLVAYAVGP
-181 SDSIENCHVTNLNM
+181 IENCHITKLDMDAV
-195 NLATPDNGVSAAYW
+195 ASGV
-209 LGGLVGALDSE
+209 GGLIGYATSGNS
-220 HIEGC
+220 IYGC
-225 SVSGK
+225 SVSGE
-230 ITEKSG
+230 IAVKSG
-236 KGSVGGFIGELGK
+236 CQGVGGFIGSMGK
-249 GAKISYSHAD
+249 NAQITYSGATVS
-259 VALTVTADYYGGAA
+259 VTAPKERSTNA
-273 VGGFIGKGNGESDKA
+273 GGFIGRGNGERAARAIVKNCYSKGAVTGGAYAGGFTGSMAGMD
-288 TVINNCY
+288 IQNCY
-295 ATGNVTGGS
+295 ATGNVTDAFVEMTS
-304 YSGGFAGGLWGLNIE
+304 FAGTNSVAFDLDGVAR
-319 NCYAAG
+319 NCYA
-325 NVTQAAASMASFVG
+325 TG
-339 TDASDPHYYGSIKNC
+339 TA
-354 YTTGEVIGT
+354 TAGT
-363 AANTYAFAQQDAT
+363 AAFL
-376 ERSPITNCYFV
+376 
-387 DTNSK
+387 
-392 IKNTNETATA
+392 NETATA
-402 KTLDEMKTE
+402 RSEVVNCYYVDTNTAVATDYEKATAKSLDEMKTE
-411 DFATALNNNNPANG
+411 DFAKILNNSDDTNG

-442 YSAVDAALTKMP
+442 YSAVDAALKKMP
-454 ADLTVYTDETVAA
+454 ADLTVLYTDETVAA

-607 TITVA
+607 TITVT

-638 NGKYTFIMPGSKVS
+638 KGKYTFTMPGSKVS
-652 IGTAFT
+652 IGTAFI

-721 SMASFTDVTASAYY
+721 SMAGFTDVSASAYY

-778 GGSAVAFTDVP
+778 GGSAAAFTDVP
-789 ADSYYADAVAWAVVN
+789 ADSYYADAVAWAVAN
-804 RVTNGV
+804 SVTNGV
-810 SSDRFAPDNSCTRAQ
+810 SSDRFAPNNRCTRAQ

>member
-1 MKKRIGSLLLVVAM
+1 MTEKISAFRRCAANAMQGGIVVKKRIGSLLLVVAM
-15 CLTLLPTAAFAAEDV
+15 CLTLLPTAAFAVDDEETAAAPEKFVITSV
-30 SVWDGTIA
+30 SDLQTFADAVNEGDYDGKTDAVVTLDADLDLAGIA
-38 TEFAGGTGTESDP
+38 WTPMGDTSHDFAGTF
-51 YQIADGAQLA
+51 DGQ
-61 YLAQTVNNGEEYKDK
+61 G
-76 YFVLTAD
+76 
-83 IDLGNQQWTPIGN
+83 
-96 SFASLLFHDTDYR
+96 H
-109 IFAGNVDGK
+109 
-118 GYTIS
+118 TIS
-123 NLSIGTENEPLT
+123 NLTIGTADAPITGELA
-135 SDVFGLF
+135 GLF
-142 GAAMGKISNLNL
+142 GVVEGTVKNLFLDEVSVNANVGYYVGALAAYAVGP
-154 DNVFINGVAK
+154 
-164 NVSRYVIG
+164 
-172 LSGGLAGSA
+172 
-181 SDSIENCHVTNLNM
+181 IENCHITKLDMDAV
-195 NLATPDNGVSAAYW
+195 ASGV
-209 LGGLVGALDSE
+209 GGLIGYATSGNS
-220 HIEGC
+220 IYGC
-225 SVSGK
+225 SVSGE
-230 ITEKSG
+230 IAVKSG
-236 KGSVGGFIGELGK
+236 CQGVGGFIGSMGK
-249 GAKISYSHAD
+249 NAQITYSGATVS
-259 VALTVTADYYGGAA
+259 VTAPKERSTNA
-273 VGGFIGKGNGESDKA
+273 GGFIGRGNGERAARAIVKNCYSKGAVTGGAYAGGFTGSMAGMD
-288 TVINNCY
+288 IQNCY
-295 ATGNVTGGS
+295 ATGNVTDAFVEMTS
-304 YSGGFAGGLWGLNIE
+304 FAGTNSDAFDLDGVAR
-319 NCYAAG
+319 NCYA
-325 NVTQAAASMASFVG
+325 TG
-339 TDASDPHYYGSIKNC
+339 TA
-354 YTTGEVIGT
+354 TAGT
-363 AANTYAFAQQDAT
+363 AAFL
-376 ERSPITNCYFV
+376 
-387 DTNSK
+387 
-392 IKNTNETATA
+392 NETATA
-402 KTLDEMKTE
+402 RSEVVNCYYVDTNTAVATGYEKATAKSLDEMKTE
-411 DFATALNNNNPANG
+411 EFAAMLNNGDTTNG
-425 WIYKDGQ
+425 WIYKDAQ

-442 YSAVDAALTKMP
+442 YSAVDAAFAKIP

-482 KQSEVDA
+482 KQNEVNA

-500 LKYKSADYTKVDAAL
+500 LEYKSADYTKVDAAL

-598 KNASKGSTV
+598 KSASKGSTV

-638 NGKYTFIMPGSKVS
+638 NGKYTFTMPGSKVS
-652 IGTAFT
+652 IGTAFI

>member
-1 MKKRIGSLLLVVAM
+1 MQGGIVVKKRIGSLLLVVAM
-15 CLTLLPTAAFAAEDV
+15 CLTLLPIAAFAVDDEETAAAPEKFV
-30 SVWDGTIA
+30 ITSVGDLQAFADAVNKGDYDGKTDAVVTLDADLDLAGIA
-38 TEFAGGTGTESDP
+38 WIPMGDTSHDFAGTF
-51 YQIADGAQLA
+51 DGQ
-61 YLAQTVNNGEEYKDK
+61 G
-76 YFVLTAD
+76 
-83 IDLGNQQWTPIGN
+83 
-96 SFASLLFHDTDYR
+96 H
-109 IFAGNVDGK
+109 
-118 GYTIS
+118 TIS
-123 NLSIGTENEPLT
+123 NLTIGTADAPITGELA
-135 SDVFGLF
+135 GLF
-142 GAAMGKISNLNL
+142 GVVEGTVKNLFL
-154 DNVFINGVAK
+154 DEVSVNANVGY
-164 NVSRYVIG
+164 YV
-172 LSGGLAGSA
+172 GGLVAYAVGP
-181 SDSIENCHVTNLNM
+181 IENCHITKLDMDAV
-195 NLATPDNGVSAAYW
+195 ASGV
-209 LGGLVGALDSE
+209 GGLIGYATSGNS
-220 HIEGC
+220 IYGC
-225 SVSGK
+225 SVSGE
-230 ITEKSG
+230 IAVKSG
-236 KGSVGGFIGELGK
+236 CQGVGGFIGSMGK
-249 GAKISYSHAD
+249 NAQITYSGATVS
-259 VALTVTADYYGGAA
+259 VTAPKERSTNA
-273 VGGFIGKGNGESDKA
+273 GGFIGRGNGERAARAIVKNCYSKGAVTGGAYAGGFTGSMAGMD
-288 TVINNCY
+288 IQNCY
-295 ATGNVTGGS
+295 ATGNVTDAFVEMTS
-304 YSGGFAGGLWGLNIE
+304 FAGTNSVAFDLDGVAR
-319 NCYAAG
+319 NCYA
-325 NVTQAAASMASFVG
+325 TG
-339 TDASDPHYYGSIKNC
+339 TA
-354 YTTGEVIGT
+354 TAGT
-363 AANTYAFAQQDAT
+363 AAFL
-376 ERSPITNCYFV
+376 
-387 DTNSK
+387 
-392 IKNTNETATA
+392 NETATA
-402 KTLDEMKTE
+402 RSEVVNCYYVDTNTAVATGYEKATAKSLDEMKAE
-411 DFATALNNNNPANG
+411 EFAAMLNNGDTTNG

-442 YSAVDAALTKMP
+442 YSAVDAALKKMP
-454 ADLTVYTDETVAA
+454 ADLTVLYTDETVAA

-607 TITVA
+607 TITVT

-638 NGKYTFIMPGSKVS
+638 NGKYTFTMPGSKVS
-652 IGTAFT
+652 IGTAFI

-721 SMASFTDVTASAYY
+721 SMAGFTDVSASAYY

-778 GGSAVAFTDVP
+778 GGSAAAFTDVP
-789 ADSYYADAVAWAVVN
+789 ADSYYADAVAWAVAN
-804 RVTNGV
+804 SVTNGV
-810 SSDRFAPDNSCTRAQ
+810 SSDRFAPNNRCTRAQ

>member
-15 CLTLLPTAAFAAEDV
+15 CLTLLPTAAFAVDDEETAAAPEKFVITSV
-30 SVWDGTIA
+30 SDLKTFADAVNEGDYDGKTDAVVTLDADLDLAGIA
-38 TEFAGGTGTESDP
+38 WTPMGDTSHDFAGTF
-51 YQIADGAQLA
+51 DGQ
-61 YLAQTVNNGEEYKDK
+61 G
-76 YFVLTAD
+76 
-83 IDLGNQQWTPIGN
+83 
-96 SFASLLFHDTDYR
+96 H
-109 IFAGNVDGK
+109 
-118 GYTIS
+118 TIS
-123 NLSIGTENEPLT
+123 NLTIGTADAPITGELA
-135 SDVFGLF
+135 GLF
-142 GAAMGKISNLNL
+142 GVVEGTVKNLFL
-154 DNVFINGVAK
+154 DEVSVNANVGY
-164 NVSRYVIG
+164 YV
-172 LSGGLAGSA
+172 GGLVAYAVGP
-181 SDSIENCHVTNLNM
+181 IENCHITKLDMDAV
-195 NLATPDNGVSAAYW
+195 APGV
-209 LGGLVGALDSE
+209 GGLIGYATSGNS
-220 HIEGC
+220 IYGC
-225 SVSGK
+225 SVSGE
-230 ITEKSG
+230 IAVKSG
-236 KGSVGGFIGELGK
+236 CQGVGGFIGSVGK
-249 GAKISYSHAD
+249 NAQITYSGATVS
-259 VALTVTADYYGGAA
+259 VTAPKERSTNA
-273 VGGFIGKGNGESDKA
+273 GGFIGRGNGERAARAIVKNCYSKGAVTGGAYAGGFTGSMAGMD
-288 TVINNCY
+288 IQNCY
-295 ATGNVTGGS
+295 ATGNVTDAFVGMTS
-304 YSGGFAGGLWGLNIE
+304 FAGTNSVASYLDGVAR
-319 NCYAAG
+319 NCYA
-325 NVTQAAASMASFVG
+325 TG
-339 TDASDPHYYGSIKNC
+339 TA
-354 YTTGEVIGT
+354 TAGT
-363 AANTYAFAQQDAT
+363 AAFL
-376 ERSPITNCYFV
+376 
-387 DTNSK
+387 
-392 IKNTNETATA
+392 NETATA
-402 KTLDEMKTE
+402 RSEVVNCYYVDTNTAVATDYEKATAKSLEEMKTA
-411 DFATALNNNNPANG
+411 DFAATLNDNNPDNG

-442 YSAVDAALTKMP
+442 YSAVYAALPKIP

-467 LNTAKANVVKGKVIA
+467 LNTARANVVKGKVIA

-494 EDAVAA
+494 EDAVVA
-500 LKYKSADYTKVDAAL
+500 LEYKSADYTKVDAAL

-583 TAPSQTAGGTVSVSP
+583 TAPGQTAGGTVSVSP
-598 KNASKGSTV
+598 KNAAKGSTV
-607 TITVA
+607 TITVT

-618 VGSVTV
+618 VGSVTA

-721 SMASFTDVTASAYY
+721 SMAGFTDVSASAYY

-778 GGSAVAFTDVP
+778 GGSAAAFTDVP
-789 ADSYYADAVAWAVVN
+789 ADSYYADAVAWAVAN
-804 RVTNGV
+804 SVTNGV
-810 SSDRFAPDNSCTRAQ
+810 SSDRFAPNNRCTRAQ

>member
-1 MKKRIGSLLLVVAM
+1 MQGGIVVKKRIGSLLLVVAM
-15 CLTLLPTAAFAAEDV
+15 CLTLLPTAAFAVDDEETAAAPEKFVITSV
-30 SVWDGTIA
+30 SDLQTFADAVNEGDYDGKTDAVVTLDADLDLAGIA
-38 TEFAGGTGTESDP
+38 WTPMGDTSHDFAGTF
-51 YQIADGAQLA
+51 DGQ
-61 YLAQTVNNGEEYKDK
+61 G
-76 YFVLTAD
+76 
-83 IDLGNQQWTPIGN
+83 
-96 SFASLLFHDTDYR
+96 H
-109 IFAGNVDGK
+109 
-118 GYTIS
+118 TIS
-123 NLSIGTENEPLT
+123 NLTIGTADAPITGELA
-135 SDVFGLF
+135 GLF
-142 GAAMGKISNLNL
+142 GVVEGTVKNLFL
-154 DNVFINGVAK
+154 DEVSVNANVGY
-164 NVSRYVIG
+164 YV
-172 LSGGLAGSA
+172 GGLVAYAVGP
-181 SDSIENCHVTNLNM
+181 IENCHITKLDMDAV
-195 NLATPDNGVSAAYW
+195 APGV
-209 LGGLVGALDSE
+209 GGLIGYATNGNS
-220 HIEGC
+220 IYGC
-225 SVSGK
+225 SVSGE
-230 ITEKSG
+230 IAVKSG
-236 KGSVGGFIGELGK
+236 CQGVGGFIGSMGK
-249 GAKISYSHAD
+249 NAQITYSGATVS
-259 VALTVTADYYGGAA
+259 VTAPKERSTNA
-273 VGGFIGKGNGESDKA
+273 GGFIGRGNGERAARAIVKNCYSKGAVTGGAYAGGFTGSMAGMD
-288 TVINNCY
+288 IQNCY
-295 ATGNVTGGS
+295 ATGNVTDAFVEMTS
-304 YSGGFAGGLWGLNIE
+304 FAGTNSVAFDLDGVAR
-319 NCYAAG
+319 NCYA
-325 NVTQAAASMASFVG
+325 TG
-339 TDASDPHYYGSIKNC
+339 TA
-354 YTTGEVIGT
+354 TAGT
-363 AANTYAFAQQDAT
+363 AAFL
-376 ERSPITNCYFV
+376 
-387 DTNSK
+387 
-392 IKNTNETATA
+392 NETATA
-402 KTLDEMKTE
+402 RSEVVNCYYVDTNTAVATGYEKATAKSLDEMKAE
-411 DFATALNNNNPANG
+411 EFAAMLNNGDTTNG

-442 YSAVDAALTKMP
+442 YSAVDAALKKMP
-454 ADLTVYTDETVAA
+454 ADLTVLYTDETVAA

-607 TITVA
+607 TITVT

-638 NGKYTFIMPGSKVS
+638 NGKYTFTMPGSKVS
-652 IGTAFT
+652 IGTAFI

-721 SMASFTDVTASAYY
+721 SMAGFTDVSASAYY

-778 GGSAVAFTDVP
+778 GGSAAAFTDVP
-789 ADSYYADAVAWAVVN
+789 ADSYYADAVAWAVAN
-804 RVTNGV
+804 SVTNGV
-810 SSDRFAPDNSCTRAQ
+810 SSDRFAPNNRCTRAQ

>member
-15 CLTLLPTAAFAAEDV
+15 CLTLLPTAAFAVDDEETATAPEKFVIKTVEDLQTFADAV
-30 SVWDGTIA
+30 NSGNYDDKTNAVVTLDADLDLAGIA
-38 TEFAGGTGTESDP
+38 WIPMGDTYHGFAGTF
-51 YQIADGAQLA
+51 DGQ
-61 YLAQTVNNGEEYKDK
+61 G
-76 YFVLTAD
+76 
-83 IDLGNQQWTPIGN
+83 
-96 SFASLLFHDTDYR
+96 H
-109 IFAGNVDGK
+109 
-118 GYTIS
+118 TIS
-123 NLSIGTENEPLT
+123 NLTIGTADAPITGELA
-135 SDVFGLF
+135 GLF
-142 GAAMGKISNLNL
+142 GVVEGTVKNLFL
-154 DNVFINGVAK
+154 DEVSVNANVGY
-164 NVSRYVIG
+164 YV
-172 LSGGLAGSA
+172 GGLAAYAVGPI
-181 SDSIENCHVTNLNM
+181 DNCHITKLDM
-195 NLATPDNGVSAAYW
+195 DAAASGV
-209 LGGLVGALDSE
+209 GGLIGYATSGNS
-220 HIEGC
+220 IYGC
-225 SVSGK
+225 SVSGE
-230 ITEKSG
+230 IAVKSG
-236 KGSVGGFIGELGK
+236 CQGVGGFIGSMGK
-249 GAKISYSHAD
+249 NAQITYSGAT
-259 VALTVTADYYGGAA
+259 VAVTAPKERSTNA
-273 VGGFIGKGNGESDKA
+273 GGFIGRGNGERDARAIVKNCYSKGAVTGGAYAGGFTGSMAGMD
-288 TVINNCY
+288 IQNCY
-295 ATGNVTGGS
+295 ATGNVTDAFVGMTS
-304 YSGGFAGGLWGLNIE
+304 FAGTNSVASYLDGVAR
-319 NCYAAG
+319 NCYA
-325 NVTQAAASMASFVG
+325 TG
-339 TDASDPHYYGSIKNC
+339 TA
-354 YTTGEVIGT
+354 TAGT
-363 AANTYAFAQQDAT
+363 AAFL
-376 ERSPITNCYFV
+376 
-387 DTNSK
+387 
-392 IKNTNETATA
+392 NETATA
-402 KTLDEMKTE
+402 RSEVVNCYYVDTNTAVATDYEKATAKSLEEMKTA
-411 DFATALNNNNPANG
+411 DFAATLNDNNPDNG

-442 YSAVDAALTKMP
+442 YSAVYAALPKIP

-494 EDAVAA
+494 EDAVVA
-500 LKYKSADYTKVDAAL
+500 LEYKSADYTKVDAAL

-583 TAPSQTAGGTVSVSP
+583 TAPGQTAGGTVSVSP
-598 KNASKGSTV
+598 KNAAKGSTV
-607 TITVA
+607 TITVT

-618 VGSVTV
+618 VGSVTA

-721 SMASFTDVTASAYY
+721 SMAGFTDVSASAYY

-778 GGSAVAFTDVP
+778 GGSAAAFTDVP
-789 ADSYYADAVAWAVVN
+789 ADSYYADAVAWAVAN
-804 RVTNGV
+804 SVTNGV
-810 SSDRFAPDNSCTRAQ
+810 SSDRFAPNNRCTRAQ

>member
-15 CLTLLPTAAFAAEDV
+15 CLTLLPTAAFAVDDEETAAAPEKFVITSV
-30 SVWDGTIA
+30 SDLQTFADAVNEGDYDGKTDAVVTLDADLDLAGIA
-38 TEFAGGTGTESDP
+38 WTPMGDTSHDFAGTF
-51 YQIADGAQLA
+51 DGQ
-61 YLAQTVNNGEEYKDK
+61 G
-76 YFVLTAD
+76 
-83 IDLGNQQWTPIGN
+83 
-96 SFASLLFHDTDYR
+96 H
-109 IFAGNVDGK
+109 
-118 GYTIS
+118 TIS
-123 NLSIGTENEPLT
+123 NLTIGTADAPITGELA
-135 SDVFGLF
+135 GLF
-142 GAAMGKISNLNL
+142 GVVEGTVKNLFL
-154 DNVFINGVAK
+154 DEVSVNANVGY
-164 NVSRYVIG
+164 YV
-172 LSGGLAGSA
+172 GGLVAYAVGP
-181 SDSIENCHVTNLNM
+181 IENCHITKLDMDAV
-195 NLATPDNGVSAAYW
+195 ASGV
-209 LGGLVGALDSE
+209 GGLIGYATSGNS
-220 HIEGC
+220 IYGC
-225 SVSGK
+225 SVSGE
-230 ITEKSG
+230 IAVKSG
-236 KGSVGGFIGELGK
+236 CQGVGGFIGSMGK
-249 GAKISYSHAD
+249 NAQITYSGATVS
-259 VALTVTADYYGGAA
+259 VTAPKERSTNA
-273 VGGFIGKGNGESDKA
+273 GGFIGRGNGERAARAIVKNCYSKGAVTGGAYAGGFTGSMAGMD
-288 TVINNCY
+288 IQNCY
-295 ATGNVTGGS
+295 ATGNVTDAFVEMTS
-304 YSGGFAGGLWGLNIE
+304 FAGTNSVAFDLDGVAR
-319 NCYAAG
+319 NCYA
-325 NVTQAAASMASFVG
+325 TG
-339 TDASDPHYYGSIKNC
+339 TA
-354 YTTGEVIGT
+354 TAGT
-363 AANTYAFAQQDAT
+363 AAFL
-376 ERSPITNCYFV
+376 
-387 DTNSK
+387 
-392 IKNTNETATA
+392 NETATA
-402 KTLDEMKTE
+402 RSEVVNCYYVDTNTAVATGYEKATAKSLDEMKAE
-411 DFATALNNNNPANG
+411 EFAAMLNNGDTTNG

-442 YSAVDAALTKMP
+442 YSAVDAALKKMP
-454 ADLTVYTDETVAA
+454 ADLTVLYTDETVAA

-607 TITVA
+607 TITVT

-638 NGKYTFIMPGSKVS
+638 NGKYTFTMPGSKVS
-652 IGTAFT
+652 IGTAFI

-721 SMASFTDVTASAYY
+721 SMAGFTDVSASAYY

-778 GGSAVAFTDVP
+778 GGSAAAFTDVP
-789 ADSYYADAVAWAVVN
+789 ADSYYADAVAWAVAN
-804 RVTNGV
+804 SVTNGV
-810 SSDRFAPDNSCTRAQ
+810 SSDRFAPNNRCTRAQ

>member
-15 CLTLLPTAAFAAEDV
+15 CLTLLPTAAFAVDDEETATAPEKFVIKTVEDLQTFADAV
-30 SVWDGTIA
+30 NSGNYDDKTNAVVTLDADLDLAGIA
-38 TEFAGGTGTESDP
+38 WIPMGDTSHDFAGTF
-51 YQIADGAQLA
+51 DGQ
-61 YLAQTVNNGEEYKDK
+61 G
-76 YFVLTAD
+76 
-83 IDLGNQQWTPIGN
+83 
-96 SFASLLFHDTDYR
+96 H
-109 IFAGNVDGK
+109 
-118 GYTIS
+118 TIS
-123 NLSIGTENEPLT
+123 NLTIGTADAPITGELA
-135 SDVFGLF
+135 GLF
-142 GAAMGKISNLNL
+142 GVVEGTVKNLFL
-154 DNVFINGVAK
+154 DEVSVNANVGY
-164 NVSRYVIG
+164 YV
-172 LSGGLAGSA
+172 GGLAAYAVGP
-181 SDSIENCHVTNLNM
+181 IENCHITKLDM
-195 NLATPDNGVSAAYW
+195 DAAALGV
-209 LGGLVGALDSE
+209 GGLIGYATSGNS
-220 HIEGC
+220 IYGC
-225 SVSGK
+225 SVSGE
-230 ITEKSG
+230 IAVKSG
-236 KGSVGGFIGELGK
+236 CQGVGGFIGSMGK
-249 GAKISYSHAD
+249 NAQITYSGAT
-259 VALTVTADYYGGAA
+259 VAVTAPKERSTNA
-273 VGGFIGKGNGESDKA
+273 GGFIGRGNGERDARAIVKNCYSKGAVTGGAYAGGFTGSMAGMD
-288 TVINNCY
+288 IQNCY
-295 ATGNVTGGS
+295 ATGNVTDAFVGMTS
-304 YSGGFAGGLWGLNIE
+304 FAGTNSVASYLDGVAR
-319 NCYAAG
+319 NCYA
-325 NVTQAAASMASFVG
+325 TG
-339 TDASDPHYYGSIKNC
+339 TA
-354 YTTGEVIGT
+354 TAGT
-363 AANTYAFAQQDAT
+363 AAFL
-376 ERSPITNCYFV
+376 
-387 DTNSK
+387 
-392 IKNTNETATA
+392 NETATA
-402 KTLDEMKTE
+402 RSEVVNCYYVDTNTAVATDYEKATAKSLEEMKTA
-411 DFATALNNNNPANG
+411 DFAATLNDNNPDNG

-442 YSAVDAALTKMP
+442 YSAVYAALPKIP

-467 LNTAKANVVKGKVIA
+467 LNTARANVVKGKVIA

-494 EDAVAA
+494 EDAVVA
-500 LKYKSADYTKVDAAL
+500 LEYKSADYTKVDAAL

-583 TAPSQTAGGTVSVSP
+583 TAPGQTAGGTVSVSP
-598 KNASKGSTV
+598 KNAAKGSTV
-607 TITVA
+607 TITVT

-618 VGSVTV
+618 VGSVTA

-721 SMASFTDVTASAYY
+721 SMTSFTDVTASAYY

-778 GGSAVAFTDVP
+778 GGSSAAFTDVP
-789 ADSYYADAVAWAVVN
+789 ADSYYADAVAWAVAN

>member
-15 CLTLLPTAAFAAEDV
+15 CLTLLPTAAFAVDDEETATAPEKFVIKTVEDLQTFADAV
-30 SVWDGTIA
+30 NSGNYDDKTNAVVTLDADLDLAGIA
-38 TEFAGGTGTESDP
+38 WIPMGDTYHGFAGTF
-51 YQIADGAQLA
+51 DGQ
-61 YLAQTVNNGEEYKDK
+61 G
-76 YFVLTAD
+76 
-83 IDLGNQQWTPIGN
+83 
-96 SFASLLFHDTDYR
+96 H
-109 IFAGNVDGK
+109 
-118 GYTIS
+118 TIS
-123 NLSIGTENEPLT
+123 NLTIGTADAPITGELA
-135 SDVFGLF
+135 GLF
-142 GAAMGKISNLNL
+142 GVVEGTVKNLFL
-154 DNVFINGVAK
+154 DEVSVNANV
-164 NVSRYVIG
+164 RYYV
-172 LSGGLAGSA
+172 GGLAAYAVGPI
-181 SDSIENCHVTNLNM
+181 DNCHITKLDM
-195 NLATPDNGVSAAYW
+195 DAAASGV
-209 LGGLVGALDSE
+209 GGLIGYATSGNS
-220 HIEGC
+220 IYGC
-225 SVSGK
+225 SVSGE
-230 ITEKSG
+230 IAVKSG
-236 KGSVGGFIGELGK
+236 CQGVGGFIGSMGK
-249 GAKISYSHAD
+249 NAQITYSGAT
-259 VALTVTADYYGGAA
+259 VAVTAPKERSTNA
-273 VGGFIGKGNGESDKA
+273 GGFIGRGNGERDARAIVKNCYSKGAVTGGAYAGGFTGSMAGMD
-288 TVINNCY
+288 IQNCY
-295 ATGNVTGGS
+295 ATGNVTDAFVGMTS
-304 YSGGFAGGLWGLNIE
+304 FAGTNSVASYLDGVAR
-319 NCYAAG
+319 NCYA
-325 NVTQAAASMASFVG
+325 TG
-339 TDASDPHYYGSIKNC
+339 TA
-354 YTTGEVIGT
+354 TAGT
-363 AANTYAFAQQDAT
+363 AAFL
-376 ERSPITNCYFV
+376 
-387 DTNSK
+387 
-392 IKNTNETATA
+392 NETATA
-402 KTLDEMKTE
+402 RSEVVNCYYVDTNTAVATDYEKATAKSLEEMKTA
-411 DFATALNNNNPANG
+411 DFAATLNDNNPDNG

-442 YSAVDAALTKMP
+442 YSAVYAALPKIP

-467 LNTAKANVVKGKVIA
+467 LNTARANVVKGKVIA

-494 EDAVAA
+494 EDAVVA
-500 LKYKSADYTKVDAAL
+500 LEYKSADYTKVDAAL

-583 TAPSQTAGGTVSVSP
+583 TAPGQTAGGTVSVSP
-598 KNASKGSTV
+598 KNAAKGSTV
-607 TITVA
+607 TITVT

-618 VGSVTV
+618 VGSVTA

-721 SMASFTDVTASAYY
+721 SMAGFTDVSASAYY

-778 GGSAVAFTDVP
+778 GGSAAAFTDVP
-789 ADSYYADAVAWAVVN
+789 ADSYYADAVAWAVAN
-804 RVTNGV
+804 SVTNGV
-810 SSDRFAPDNSCTRAQ
+810 SSDRFAPNNRCTRAQ

>member
-1 MKKRIGSLLLVVAM
+1 MDAVASGVGGLIGY
-15 CLTLLPTAAFAAEDV
+15 
-30 SVWDGTIA
+30 A
-38 TEFAGGTGTESDP
+38 TS
-51 YQIADGAQLA
+51 
-61 YLAQTVNNGEEYKDK
+61 
-76 YFVLTAD
+76 
-83 IDLGNQQWTPIGN
+83 GN
-96 SFASLLFHDTDYR
+96 SIY
-109 IFAGNVDGK
+109 
-118 GYTIS
+118 
-123 NLSIGTENEPLT
+123 
-135 SDVFGLF
+135 
-142 GAAMGKISNLNL
+142 
-154 DNVFINGVAK
+154 
-164 NVSRYVIG
+164 
-172 LSGGLAGSA
+172 
-181 SDSIENCHVTNLNM
+181 
-195 NLATPDNGVSAAYW
+195 
-209 LGGLVGALDSE
+209 
-220 HIEGC
+220 GC
-225 SVSGK
+225 SVSGE
-230 ITEKSG
+230 IAVKSG
-236 KGSVGGFIGELGK
+236 CQGVGGFIGSMGK
-249 GAKISYSHAD
+249 NAQITYSGATVS
-259 VALTVTADYYGGAA
+259 VTAPKERSTNA
-273 VGGFIGKGNGESDKA
+273 GGFIGRGNGERAARAIVKNCYSKGAVTGGAYAGGFTGSMAGMD
-288 TVINNCY
+288 IQNCY
-295 ATGNVTGGS
+295 ATGNVTDAFVEMTS
-304 YSGGFAGGLWGLNIE
+304 FAGTNSVAFDLDGVAR
-319 NCYAAG
+319 NCYA
-325 NVTQAAASMASFVG
+325 TG
-339 TDASDPHYYGSIKNC
+339 TA
-354 YTTGEVIGT
+354 TAGT
-363 AANTYAFAQQDAT
+363 AAFL
-376 ERSPITNCYFV
+376 
-387 DTNSK
+387 
-392 IKNTNETATA
+392 NETATA
-402 KTLDEMKTE
+402 RSEVVNCYYVDTNTAVATGYEKATAKSLDEMKAE
-411 DFATALNNNNPANG
+411 DFAAMLNNGDTTNG

-442 YSAVDAALTKMP
+442 YSAVDAALKKMP
-454 ADLTVYTDETVAA
+454 ADLTVLYTDETVAA

-607 TITVA
+607 TITVT

-638 NGKYTFIMPGSKVS
+638 NGKYTFTMPGSKVS
-652 IGTAFT
+652 IGTAFI

-721 SMASFTDVTASAYY
+721 SMAGFTDVSASAYY

-778 GGSAVAFTDVP
+778 GGSAAAFTDVP
-789 ADSYYADAVAWAVVN
+789 ADSYYADAVAWAVAN
-804 RVTNGV
+804 SVTNGV
-810 SSDRFAPDNSCTRAQ
+810 SSDRFAPNNRCTRAQ

>member
-15 CLTLLPTAAFAAEDV
+15 CLTLLPIAAFAVDDEETAAAPEKFV
-30 SVWDGTIA
+30 ITSVGDLQAFADAVNKGDYDGKTDAVVTLDADLDLAGIA
-38 TEFAGGTGTESDP
+38 WIPMGDTSHDFAGTF
-51 YQIADGAQLA
+51 DGQ
-61 YLAQTVNNGEEYKDK
+61 G
-76 YFVLTAD
+76 
-83 IDLGNQQWTPIGN
+83 
-96 SFASLLFHDTDYR
+96 H
-109 IFAGNVDGK
+109 
-118 GYTIS
+118 TIS
-123 NLSIGTENEPLT
+123 NLTIGTADAPITGELA
-135 SDVFGLF
+135 GLF
-142 GAAMGKISNLNL
+142 GVVEGTVKNLFL
-154 DNVFINGVAK
+154 DEVSVNANVGY
-164 NVSRYVIG
+164 YV
-172 LSGGLAGSA
+172 GGLVAYAVGP
-181 SDSIENCHVTNLNM
+181 IENCHITKLDMDAV
-195 NLATPDNGVSAAYW
+195 ASGV
-209 LGGLVGALDSE
+209 GGLIGYATSGNS
-220 HIEGC
+220 IYGC
-225 SVSGK
+225 SVSGE
-230 ITEKSG
+230 IAVKSG
-236 KGSVGGFIGELGK
+236 CQGVGGFIGSMGK
-249 GAKISYSHAD
+249 NAQITYSGATVS
-259 VALTVTADYYGGAA
+259 VTAPKERSTNA
-273 VGGFIGKGNGESDKA
+273 GGFIGRGNGERAARAIVKNCYSKGAVTGGAYAGGFTGSMAGMD
-288 TVINNCY
+288 IQNCY
-295 ATGNVTGGS
+295 ATGNVTDAFVEMTS
-304 YSGGFAGGLWGLNIE
+304 FAGTNSVAFDLDGVAR
-319 NCYAAG
+319 NCYA
-325 NVTQAAASMASFVG
+325 TG
-339 TDASDPHYYGSIKNC
+339 TA
-354 YTTGEVIGT
+354 TAGT
-363 AANTYAFAQQDAT
+363 AAFL
-376 ERSPITNCYFV
+376 
-387 DTNSK
+387 
-392 IKNTNETATA
+392 NETATA
-402 KTLDEMKTE
+402 RSEVVNCYYVDTNTAVATGYEKATAKSLDEMKAE
-411 DFATALNNNNPANG
+411 EFAAMLNNGDTTNG

-442 YSAVDAALTKMP
+442 YSAVDAALKKMP
-454 ADLTVYTDETVAA
+454 ADLTVLYTDETVAA

-607 TITVA
+607 TITVT

-638 NGKYTFIMPGSKVS
+638 NGKYTFTMPGSKVS
-652 IGTAFT
+652 IGTAFI

-721 SMASFTDVTASAYY
+721 SMAGFTDVSASAYY

-778 GGSAVAFTDVP
+778 GGSAAAFTDVP
-789 ADSYYADAVAWAVVN
+789 ADSYYADAVAWAVAN

-810 SSDRFAPDNSCTRAQ
+810 SSDRFAPNNRCTRAQ

>member
-1 MKKRIGSLLLVVAM
+1 M
-15 CLTLLPTAAFAAEDV
+15 TDAFVEMT
-30 SVWDGTIA
+30 S
-38 TEFAGGTGTESDP
+38 FAGTNSV
-51 YQIADGAQLA
+51 A
-61 YLAQTVNNGEEYKDK
+61 
-76 YFVLTAD
+76 F
-83 IDLGNQQWTPIGN
+83 DL
-96 SFASLLFHDTDYR
+96 D
-109 IFAGNVDGK
+109 
-118 GYTIS
+118 
-123 NLSIGTENEPLT
+123 
-135 SDVFGLF
+135 
-142 GAAMGKISNLNL
+142 
-154 DNVFINGVAK
+154 GVA
-164 NVSRYVIG
+164 R
-172 LSGGLAGSA
+172 
-181 SDSIENCHVTNLNM
+181 
-195 NLATPDNGVSAAYW
+195 
-209 LGGLVGALDSE
+209 
-220 HIEGC
+220 
-225 SVSGK
+225 
-230 ITEKSG
+230 
-236 KGSVGGFIGELGK
+236 
-249 GAKISYSHAD
+249 
-259 VALTVTADYYGGAA
+259 
-273 VGGFIGKGNGESDKA
+273 
-288 TVINNCY
+288 NCY
-295 ATGNVTGGS
+295 ATGT
-304 YSGGFAGGLWGLNIE
+304 AT
-319 NCYAAG
+319 A
-325 NVTQAAASMASFVG
+325 
-339 TDASDPHYYGSIKNC
+339 
-354 YTTGEVIGT
+354 GT
-363 AANTYAFAQQDAT
+363 AAFL
-376 ERSPITNCYFV
+376 
-387 DTNSK
+387 
-392 IKNTNETATA
+392 NETATA
-402 KTLDEMKTE
+402 RSEVVNCYYVDTNTAVATGYEKATAKSLDEMKAE
-411 DFATALNNNNPANG
+411 EFAAMLNNGDTTNG

-442 YSAVDAALTKMP
+442 YSAVDAALKKMP
-454 ADLTVYTDETVAA
+454 EDLTVLYTDETVAA

-607 TITVA
+607 TITVT

-638 NGKYTFIMPGSKVS
+638 NGKYTFTMPGSKVS
-652 IGTAFT
+652 IGTAFI

-721 SMASFTDVTASAYY
+721 SMAGFTDVSASAYY

-778 GGSAVAFTDVP
+778 GGSAAAFTDVP
-789 ADSYYADAVAWAVVN
+789 ADSYYADAVAWAVAN
-804 RVTNGV
+804 SVTNGV
-810 SSDRFAPDNSCTRAQ
+810 SSDRFAPNNRCTRAQ

>member
-15 CLTLLPTAAFAAEDV
+15 CLTLLPIAAFAVDDEETAAAPEKFV
-30 SVWDGTIA
+30 ITSVGDLQAFADAVNKGDYDGKTDAVVTLDADLDLAGIA
-38 TEFAGGTGTESDP
+38 WIPMGDTSHDFAGTF
-51 YQIADGAQLA
+51 DGQ
-61 YLAQTVNNGEEYKDK
+61 G
-76 YFVLTAD
+76 
-83 IDLGNQQWTPIGN
+83 
-96 SFASLLFHDTDYR
+96 H
-109 IFAGNVDGK
+109 
-118 GYTIS
+118 TIS
-123 NLSIGTENEPLT
+123 NLTIGTADAPITGELA
-135 SDVFGLF
+135 GLF
-142 GAAMGKISNLNL
+142 GVVEGTVKNLFL
-154 DNVFINGVAK
+154 DEVSVNANVGY
-164 NVSRYVIG
+164 YV
-172 LSGGLAGSA
+172 GGLVAYAVGP
-181 SDSIENCHVTNLNM
+181 IENCHITKLDMDAV
-195 NLATPDNGVSAAYW
+195 ASGV
-209 LGGLVGALDSE
+209 GGLIGYATSGNS
-220 HIEGC
+220 IYGC
-225 SVSGK
+225 SVSGE
-230 ITEKSG
+230 IAVKSG
-236 KGSVGGFIGELGK
+236 CQGVGGFIGSMGK
-249 GAKISYSHAD
+249 NAQITYSGATVS
-259 VALTVTADYYGGAA
+259 VTAPKERSTNA
-273 VGGFIGKGNGESDKA
+273 GGFIGRGNGERAARAIVKNCYSKGAVTGGAYAGGFTGSMAGMD
-288 TVINNCY
+288 IQNCY
-295 ATGNVTGGS
+295 ATGNVTDAFVEMTSFTGTNSVAFDLDGV
-304 YSGGFAGGLWGLNIE
+304 AR
-319 NCYAAG
+319 NCYA
-325 NVTQAAASMASFVG
+325 TG
-339 TDASDPHYYGSIKNC
+339 TA
-354 YTTGEVIGT
+354 TAGT
-363 AANTYAFAQQDAT
+363 AAFL
-376 ERSPITNCYFV
+376 
-387 DTNSK
+387 
-392 IKNTNETATA
+392 NETATA
-402 KTLDEMKTE
+402 RSEVVNCYYVDTNTAVATGYEKATAKSLDEMKAE
-411 DFATALNNNNPANG
+411 EFAAMLNNGDTTNG

-442 YSAVDAALTKMP
+442 YSAVDAALKKMP
-454 ADLTVYTDETVAA
+454 ADLTVLYTDETVAA

-607 TITVA
+607 TITVTL
-612 PAEGYE
+612 AEGYE

-638 NGKYTFIMPGSKVS
+638 NGKYTFTMPGSKVS
-652 IGTAFT
+652 IGTAFI

-721 SMASFTDVTASAYY
+721 SMAGFTDVSASAYY

-778 GGSAVAFTDVP
+778 GGSAAAFTDVP
-789 ADSYYADAVAWAVVN
+789 ADSYYADAVAWAVAN
-804 RVTNGV
+804 SVTNGV
-810 SSDRFAPDNSCTRAQ
+810 SSDRFAPNNRCTRAQ

>member
-15 CLTLLPTAAFAAEDV
+15 CLTLLPTAAFAVDDEETATAPEKFVIKTVEDLQTFADAV
-30 SVWDGTIA
+30 NSGNYDDKTNAVVTLDADLDLAGIA
-38 TEFAGGTGTESDP
+38 WIPMGDTSHDFAGTF
-51 YQIADGAQLA
+51 DGQ
-61 YLAQTVNNGEEYKDK
+61 G
-76 YFVLTAD
+76 
-83 IDLGNQQWTPIGN
+83 
-96 SFASLLFHDTDYR
+96 H
-109 IFAGNVDGK
+109 
-118 GYTIS
+118 TIS
-123 NLSIGTENEPLT
+123 NLTIGTADAPITGELA
-135 SDVFGLF
+135 GLF
-142 GAAMGKISNLNL
+142 GVVEGTVKNLFL
-154 DNVFINGVAK
+154 DEVSVNANVGY
-164 NVSRYVIG
+164 YV
-172 LSGGLAGSA
+172 GGLAAYAVGP
-181 SDSIENCHVTNLNM
+181 IENCHITKLDM
-195 NLATPDNGVSAAYW
+195 DAAASGV
-209 LGGLVGALDSE
+209 GGLIGYATSGNS
-220 HIEGC
+220 IYGC
-225 SVSGK
+225 SVSGE
-230 ITEKSG
+230 IAVKSG
-236 KGSVGGFIGELGK
+236 CQGVGGFIGSMGK
-249 GAKISYSHAD
+249 NAQITYSGAT
-259 VALTVTADYYGGAA
+259 VAVTAPKERSTNA
-273 VGGFIGKGNGESDKA
+273 GGFIGRGNGERDARAIVKNCYSKGAVTGGAYAGGFTGSMAGMD
-288 TVINNCY
+288 IQNCY
-295 ATGNVTGGS
+295 ATGNVTDAFVGMTS
-304 YSGGFAGGLWGLNIE
+304 FAGTNSVASYLDGVAR
-319 NCYAAG
+319 NCYA
-325 NVTQAAASMASFVG
+325 TG
-339 TDASDPHYYGSIKNC
+339 TA
-354 YTTGEVIGT
+354 TAGT
-363 AANTYAFAQQDAT
+363 AAFL
-376 ERSPITNCYFV
+376 
-387 DTNSK
+387 
-392 IKNTNETATA
+392 NETATA
-402 KTLDEMKTE
+402 RSEVVNCYYVDTNTAVATDYEKATAKSLEEMKTA
-411 DFATALNNNNPANG
+411 DFAATLNDNNPDNG

-442 YSAVDAALTKMP
+442 YSAVYAALPKIP

-467 LNTAKANVVKGKVIA
+467 LNTARANVVKGKVIA

-494 EDAVAA
+494 EDAVVA
-500 LKYKSADYTKVDAAL
+500 LEYKSADYTKVDAAL

-583 TAPSQTAGGTVSVSP
+583 TAPGQTAGGTVSVSP
-598 KNASKGSTV
+598 KNAAKGSTV
-607 TITVA
+607 TITVT

-618 VGSVTV
+618 VGSVTA

-721 SMASFTDVTASAYY
+721 SMTSFTDVTASAYY

-778 GGSAVAFTDVP
+778 GGSSAAFTDVP
-789 ADSYYADAVAWAVVN
+789 ADSYYADAVAWAVAN

>member
-15 CLTLLPTAAFAAEDV
+15 CLTLLPIAAFAVDDEETAAAPEKFV
-30 SVWDGTIA
+30 ITSVGDLQAFADAVNKGDYDGKTDAVVTLDADLDLAGIA
-38 TEFAGGTGTESDP
+38 WIPMGDTSHDFAGTF
-51 YQIADGAQLA
+51 DGQ
-61 YLAQTVNNGEEYKDK
+61 G
-76 YFVLTAD
+76 
-83 IDLGNQQWTPIGN
+83 
-96 SFASLLFHDTDYR
+96 H
-109 IFAGNVDGK
+109 
-118 GYTIS
+118 TIS
-123 NLSIGTENEPLT
+123 NLTIGTADAPITGELA
-135 SDVFGLF
+135 GLF
-142 GAAMGKISNLNL
+142 GVVEGTVKNLFL
-154 DNVFINGVAK
+154 DEVSVNANVGY
-164 NVSRYVIG
+164 YV
-172 LSGGLAGSA
+172 GGLVAYAVGP
-181 SDSIENCHVTNLNM
+181 IENCHITKLDMDAV
-195 NLATPDNGVSAAYW
+195 ASGV
-209 LGGLVGALDSE
+209 GGLIGYATSGNS
-220 HIEGC
+220 IYGC
-225 SVSGK
+225 SVSGE
-230 ITEKSG
+230 IAVKSG
-236 KGSVGGFIGELGK
+236 CQGVGGFIGSMGK
-249 GAKISYSHAD
+249 NAQITYSGATVS
-259 VALTVTADYYGGAA
+259 VTAPKERSTNA
-273 VGGFIGKGNGESDKA
+273 GGFIGRGNGERAARAIVKNCYSKGAVTGGAYAGGFTGSMAGMD
-288 TVINNCY
+288 IQNCY
-295 ATGNVTGGS
+295 ATGNVTDAFVEMTS
-304 YSGGFAGGLWGLNIE
+304 FAGTNSVAFDLDGVAR
-319 NCYAAG
+319 NCYA
-325 NVTQAAASMASFVG
+325 T
-339 TDASDPHYYGSIKNC
+339 
-354 YTTGEVIGT
+354 GT
-363 AANTYAFAQQDAT
+363 AAAGTAAFL
-376 ERSPITNCYFV
+376 
-387 DTNSK
+387 
-392 IKNTNETATA
+392 NETATA
-402 KTLDEMKTE
+402 RSEVVNCYYVDTNTAVATGYEKATAKSLDEMKAE
-411 DFATALNNNNPANG
+411 EFAAMLNNGDTTNG

-442 YSAVDAALTKMP
+442 YSAVDAALKKMP
-454 ADLTVYTDETVAA
+454 ADLTVLYTDETVAA

-607 TITVA
+607 TITVT

-638 NGKYTFIMPGSKVS
+638 NGKYTFTMPGSKVS
-652 IGTAFT
+652 IGTAFI

-721 SMASFTDVTASAYY
+721 SMAGFTDVSASAYY

-778 GGSAVAFTDVP
+778 GGSAAAFTDVP
-789 ADSYYADAVAWAVVN
+789 ADSYYADAVAWAVAN
-804 RVTNGV
+804 SVTNGV
-810 SSDRFAPDNSCTRAQ
+810 SSDRFAPNNRCTRAQ

>member
-1 MKKRIGSLLLVVAM
+1 MDAVASGVGGLIGY
-15 CLTLLPTAAFAAEDV
+15 
-30 SVWDGTIA
+30 A
-38 TEFAGGTGTESDP
+38 TS
-51 YQIADGAQLA
+51 
-61 YLAQTVNNGEEYKDK
+61 
-76 YFVLTAD
+76 
-83 IDLGNQQWTPIGN
+83 GN
-96 SFASLLFHDTDYR
+96 SIY
-109 IFAGNVDGK
+109 
-118 GYTIS
+118 
-123 NLSIGTENEPLT
+123 
-135 SDVFGLF
+135 
-142 GAAMGKISNLNL
+142 
-154 DNVFINGVAK
+154 
-164 NVSRYVIG
+164 
-172 LSGGLAGSA
+172 
-181 SDSIENCHVTNLNM
+181 
-195 NLATPDNGVSAAYW
+195 
-209 LGGLVGALDSE
+209 
-220 HIEGC
+220 GC
-225 SVSGK
+225 SVSGE
-230 ITEKSG
+230 IAVKSG
-236 KGSVGGFIGELGK
+236 CQGVGGFIGSMGK
-249 GAKISYSHAD
+249 NAQITYSGATVS
-259 VALTVTADYYGGAA
+259 VTAPKERSTNA
-273 VGGFIGKGNGESDKA
+273 GGFIGRGNGERAARAIVKNCYSKGAVTGGAYAGGFTGSMAGMD
-288 TVINNCY
+288 IQNCY
-295 ATGNVTGGS
+295 ATGNVTDAFVEMTS
-304 YSGGFAGGLWGLNIE
+304 FAGTNSVAFDLDGVAR
-319 NCYAAG
+319 NCYA
-325 NVTQAAASMASFVG
+325 TG
-339 TDASDPHYYGSIKNC
+339 TA
-354 YTTGEVIGT
+354 TAGT
-363 AANTYAFAQQDAT
+363 AAFL
-376 ERSPITNCYFV
+376 
-387 DTNSK
+387 
-392 IKNTNETATA
+392 NETATA
-402 KTLDEMKTE
+402 RSEVVNCYYVDTNTAVATGYEK
-411 DFATALNNNNPANG
+411 ATAKSLDVMKAEEFAAMLNNGDTTNG

-442 YSAVDAALTKMP
+442 YSAVDAALKKMP
-454 ADLTVYTDETVAA
+454 ADLTVLYTDETVAA

-607 TITVA
+607 TITVT

-638 NGKYTFIMPGSKVS
+638 NGKYTFTMPGSKVS
-652 IGTAFT
+652 IGTAFI

-721 SMASFTDVTASAYY
+721 SMAGFTDVSASAYY

-778 GGSAVAFTDVP
+778 GGSAAAFTDVP
-789 ADSYYADAVAWAVVN
+789 ADSYYADAVAWAVAN
-804 RVTNGV
+804 SVTNGV
-810 SSDRFAPDNSCTRAQ
+810 SSDRFAPNNRCTRAQ

>member
-1 MKKRIGSLLLVVAM
+1 MQGGIVVKKRIGSLLLVVAM
-15 CLTLLPTAAFAAEDV
+15 CLTLLPTAAFAVDDEETAAAPEKFVITSV
-30 SVWDGTIA
+30 SDLQTFADAVNEGDYDGKTDAVVTLDADLDLAGIA
-38 TEFAGGTGTESDP
+38 WTPMGDTSHDFAGTF
-51 YQIADGAQLA
+51 DGQ
-61 YLAQTVNNGEEYKDK
+61 G
-76 YFVLTAD
+76 
-83 IDLGNQQWTPIGN
+83 
-96 SFASLLFHDTDYR
+96 H
-109 IFAGNVDGK
+109 
-118 GYTIS
+118 TIS
-123 NLSIGTENEPLT
+123 NLTIGTADAPITGELA
-135 SDVFGLF
+135 GLF
-142 GAAMGKISNLNL
+142 GVVEGTVKNLFL
-154 DNVFINGVAK
+154 DEVSVNANVGY
-164 NVSRYVIG
+164 YV
-172 LSGGLAGSA
+172 GGLVAYAVGP
-181 SDSIENCHVTNLNM
+181 IENCHITKLDMDAV
-195 NLATPDNGVSAAYW
+195 ASGV
-209 LGGLVGALDSE
+209 GGLIGYATSGNS
-220 HIEGC
+220 IYGC
-225 SVSGK
+225 SVSGE
-230 ITEKSG
+230 IAVKSG
-236 KGSVGGFIGELGK
+236 CQGVGGFIGSMGK
-249 GAKISYSHAD
+249 NAQITYSGATVS
-259 VALTVTADYYGGAA
+259 VTAPKERSTNA
-273 VGGFIGKGNGESDKA
+273 GGFIGRGNGERAARAIVKNCYSKGAVTGGAYAGGFTGSMAGMD
-288 TVINNCY
+288 IQNCY
-295 ATGNVTGGS
+295 ATGNVTDAFVEMTS
-304 YSGGFAGGLWGLNIE
+304 FAGTNSVAFDLDGVAR
-319 NCYAAG
+319 NCYA
-325 NVTQAAASMASFVG
+325 TG
-339 TDASDPHYYGSIKNC
+339 TA
-354 YTTGEVIGT
+354 TAGT
-363 AANTYAFAQQDAT
+363 AAFL
-376 ERSPITNCYFV
+376 
-387 DTNSK
+387 
-392 IKNTNETATA
+392 NETATA
-402 KTLDEMKTE
+402 RSEVVNCYYVDTNTAVATGYEKATAKSLDEMKAE
-411 DFATALNNNNPANG
+411 EFAAMLNKGDTTNG

-442 YSAVDAALTKMP
+442 YSAVDAALKKMP
-454 ADLTVYTDETVAA
+454 ADLTVLYTDETVAA

-607 TITVA
+607 TITVT

-638 NGKYTFIMPGSKVS
+638 NGKYTFTMPGSKVS
-652 IGTAFT
+652 IGTAFI

-721 SMASFTDVTASAYY
+721 SMAGFTDVSASAYY

-778 GGSAVAFTDVP
+778 GGSAAAFTDVP
-789 ADSYYADAVAWAVVN
+789 ADSYYADAVAWAVAN
-804 RVTNGV
+804 SVTNGV
-810 SSDRFAPDNSCTRAQ
+810 SSDRFAPNNRCTRAQ

>member
-15 CLTLLPTAAFAAEDV
+15 CLTLLPIAAFAVDDEETAAAPEKFV
-30 SVWDGTIA
+30 ITSVGDLQAFADAVNKGDYDGKTDAVVTLDADLDLAGIA
-38 TEFAGGTGTESDP
+38 WIPMGDTSHDFAGTF
-51 YQIADGAQLA
+51 DGQ
-61 YLAQTVNNGEEYKDK
+61 G
-76 YFVLTAD
+76 
-83 IDLGNQQWTPIGN
+83 
-96 SFASLLFHDTDYR
+96 H
-109 IFAGNVDGK
+109 
-118 GYTIS
+118 TIS
-123 NLSIGTENEPLT
+123 NLTIGTADAPITGELA
-135 SDVFGLF
+135 GLF
-142 GAAMGKISNLNL
+142 GVVEGTVKNLFL
-154 DNVFINGVAK
+154 DEVSVNANVGY
-164 NVSRYVIG
+164 YV
-172 LSGGLAGSA
+172 GGLVAYAVGP
-181 SDSIENCHVTNLNM
+181 IENCHITKLDMDAV
-195 NLATPDNGVSAAYW
+195 ASGV
-209 LGGLVGALDSE
+209 GGLIGYATSGNS
-220 HIEGC
+220 IYGC
-225 SVSGK
+225 SVSGE
-230 ITEKSG
+230 IAVKSG
-236 KGSVGGFIGELGK
+236 CQGVGGFIGSMGK
-249 GAKISYSHAD
+249 NAQITYSGATVS
-259 VALTVTADYYGGAA
+259 VTAPKERSTNA
-273 VGGFIGKGNGESDKA
+273 GGFIGRGNGERAARAIVKNCYSKGAVTGGAYAGGFTGSMVGMDIQNCHA
-288 TVINNCY
+288 TGNVTDAFVEMTSFAGTNSVAFDLDGVARNCY
-295 ATGNVTGGS
+295 ATGT
-304 YSGGFAGGLWGLNIE
+304 AT
-319 NCYAAG
+319 A
-325 NVTQAAASMASFVG
+325 
-339 TDASDPHYYGSIKNC
+339 
-354 YTTGEVIGT
+354 GT
-363 AANTYAFAQQDAT
+363 AAFLNETA
-376 ERSPITNCYFV
+376 RSEVVNCYYV
-387 DTNSK
+387 DTNTAVATGYEK
-392 IKNTNETATA
+392 ATA
-402 KTLDEMKTE
+402 KSLDEMKAE
-411 DFATALNNNNPANG
+411 EFAAMLNNGDTTNG

-442 YSAVDAALTKMP
+442 YSAVDAALKKMP
-454 ADLTVYTDETVAA
+454 ADLTVLYTDETVAA

-559 ENAIA
+559 ENVIA

-607 TITVA
+607 TITVT

-638 NGKYTFIMPGSKVS
+638 NGKYTFTMPGSKVS
-652 IGTAFT
+652 IGTAFI

-721 SMASFTDVTASAYY
+721 SMAGFTDVSASAYY

-778 GGSAVAFTDVP
+778 GGSAAAFTDVP
-789 ADSYYADAVAWAVVN
+789 ADSYYADAVAWAVAN
-804 RVTNGV
+804 SVTNGV
-810 SSDRFAPDNSCTRAQ
+810 SSDRFAPNNRCTRAQ

>member
-15 CLTLLPTAAFAAEDV
+15 CLTLLPTAAFAVDDEETATAPEKFVIKTVEDLQTFADAV
-30 SVWDGTIA
+30 NSGNYDDKTNAVVTLDADLDLAGIA
-38 TEFAGGTGTESDP
+38 WIPMGDTSHDFAGTF
-51 YQIADGAQLA
+51 
-61 YLAQTVNNGEEYKDK
+61 NGQ
-76 YFVLTAD
+76 
-83 IDLGNQQWTPIGN
+83 G
-96 SFASLLFHDTDYR
+96 H
-109 IFAGNVDGK
+109 
-118 GYTIS
+118 TIS
-123 NLSIGTENEPLT
+123 NLTIGTADAPITGELA
-135 SDVFGLF
+135 GLF
-142 GAAMGKISNLNL
+142 GVVEGTVKNLFL
-154 DNVFINGVAK
+154 DEVSVNANVGY
-164 NVSRYVIG
+164 YV
-172 LSGGLAGSA
+172 GGLAAYAVGP
-181 SDSIENCHVTNLNM
+181 IENCHITKLDM
-195 NLATPDNGVSAAYW
+195 DAAASGV
-209 LGGLVGALDSE
+209 GGLIGYATSGNS
-220 HIEGC
+220 IYGC
-225 SVSGK
+225 SVSGE
-230 ITEKSG
+230 IAVKSG
-236 KGSVGGFIGELGK
+236 CQGVGGFIGSMGK
-249 GAKISYSHAD
+249 NAQITYSGAT
-259 VALTVTADYYGGAA
+259 VAVTAPKERSTNA
-273 VGGFIGKGNGESDKA
+273 GGFIGRGNGERDARAIVKNCYSKGAVTGGAYAGGFTGSMAGMD
-288 TVINNCY
+288 IQNCY
-295 ATGNVTGGS
+295 ATGNVTDAFVGMTS
-304 YSGGFAGGLWGLNIE
+304 FAGTNSVASYLDGVAR
-319 NCYAAG
+319 NCYA
-325 NVTQAAASMASFVG
+325 TG
-339 TDASDPHYYGSIKNC
+339 TA
-354 YTTGEVIGT
+354 TAGT
-363 AANTYAFAQQDAT
+363 AAFL
-376 ERSPITNCYFV
+376 
-387 DTNSK
+387 
-392 IKNTNETATA
+392 NETATVRSEVVNCYYVDTNTAVATDYEKATA
-402 KTLDEMKTE
+402 KSLEEMKTA
-411 DFATALNNNNPANG
+411 DFAATLNDNNPDNG

-442 YSAVDAALTKMP
+442 YSAVYAALPKIP

-467 LNTAKANVVKGKVIA
+467 LNTARANVVKGKVIA

-494 EDAVAA
+494 EDAVVA
-500 LKYKSADYTKVDAAL
+500 LEYKSADYTKVDAAL

-583 TAPSQTAGGTVSVSP
+583 TAPGQTAGGTVSVSP
-598 KNASKGSTV
+598 KNAAKGSTV
-607 TITVA
+607 TITVT

-618 VGSVTV
+618 VGSVTA

-721 SMASFTDVTASAYY
+721 SMTSFTDVTASAYY

-778 GGSAVAFTDVP
+778 GGSSAAFTDVP
-789 ADSYYADAVAWAVVN
+789 ADSYYADAVAWAVAN

>member
-1 MKKRIGSLLLVVAM
+1 MQGGIVVKKRIGSLLLVVAM
-15 CLTLLPTAAFAAEDV
+15 CLTLLPTAAFAVDDEETAAAPEKFVITSV
-30 SVWDGTIA
+30 SDLQTFADAVNEGDYDGKTDAVVTLDADLDLAGIA
-38 TEFAGGTGTESDP
+38 WTPMGDTSHDFAGTF
-51 YQIADGAQLA
+51 DGQ
-61 YLAQTVNNGEEYKDK
+61 G
-76 YFVLTAD
+76 
-83 IDLGNQQWTPIGN
+83 
-96 SFASLLFHDTDYR
+96 H
-109 IFAGNVDGK
+109 
-118 GYTIS
+118 TIS
-123 NLSIGTENEPLT
+123 NLTIGTADAPITGELA
-135 SDVFGLF
+135 GLF
-142 GAAMGKISNLNL
+142 GVVEGTVKNLFL
-154 DNVFINGVAK
+154 DEVSVNANVGY
-164 NVSRYVIG
+164 YV
-172 LSGGLAGSA
+172 GGLVAYAVGP
-181 SDSIENCHVTNLNM
+181 IENCHITKLDMDAV
-195 NLATPDNGVSAAYW
+195 ASGV
-209 LGGLVGALDSE
+209 GGLIGYATSGNS
-220 HIEGC
+220 IYGC
-225 SVSGK
+225 SVSGE
-230 ITEKSG
+230 IAVKSG
-236 KGSVGGFIGELGK
+236 CQGVGGFIGSMGK
-249 GAKISYSHAD
+249 NAQITYSGATVS
-259 VALTVTADYYGGAA
+259 VTAPKERSTNA
-273 VGGFIGKGNGESDKA
+273 GGFIGRGNGERAARAIVKNCYSKGAVTGGAYAGGFTGSMAGMD
-288 TVINNCY
+288 IQNCY
-295 ATGNVTGGS
+295 ATGNVTDAFVEMTS
-304 YSGGFAGGLWGLNIE
+304 FAGTNSVAFDLDGVAR
-319 NCYAAG
+319 NCYA
-325 NVTQAAASMASFVG
+325 TG
-339 TDASDPHYYGSIKNC
+339 TA
-354 YTTGEVIGT
+354 TAGT
-363 AANTYAFAQQDAT
+363 AAFL
-376 ERSPITNCYFV
+376 
-387 DTNSK
+387 
-392 IKNTNETATA
+392 NETATA
-402 KTLDEMKTE
+402 RSEVVNCYYVDTNTAVATSYEK
-411 DFATALNNNNPANG
+411 ATAKSLDKMKAEEFAAMLNNGDTTNG

-442 YSAVDAALTKMP
+442 YSAVDAALKKMP
-454 ADLTVYTDETVAA
+454 ADLTVLYTDETVAA

-607 TITVA
+607 TITVT

-638 NGKYTFIMPGSKVS
+638 NGKYTFTMPGSKVS
-652 IGTAFT
+652 IGTAFI

-721 SMASFTDVTASAYY
+721 SMAGFTDVSASAYY

-778 GGSAVAFTDVP
+778 GGSAAAFTDVP
-789 ADSYYADAVAWAVVN
+789 ADSYYADAVAWAVAN
-804 RVTNGV
+804 SVTNGV
-810 SSDRFAPDNSCTRAQ
+810 SSDRFAPNNRCTRAQ

>member
-15 CLTLLPTAAFAAEDV
+15 CLTLLPTAAFAVDDEETATAPEKFVIKTVEDLQTFADAV
-30 SVWDGTIA
+30 NSGNYNDKTNAVVTLDADLDLAGIA
-38 TEFAGGTGTESDP
+38 WIPMGDTSHDFAGTF
-51 YQIADGAQLA
+51 DGQ
-61 YLAQTVNNGEEYKDK
+61 G
-76 YFVLTAD
+76 
-83 IDLGNQQWTPIGN
+83 
-96 SFASLLFHDTDYR
+96 H
-109 IFAGNVDGK
+109 
-118 GYTIS
+118 TIS
-123 NLSIGTENEPLT
+123 NLTIGTADAPITGELA
-135 SDVFGLF
+135 GLF
-142 GAAMGKISNLNL
+142 GVVEGTVKNLFL
-154 DNVFINGVAK
+154 DEVSVNANVGY
-164 NVSRYVIG
+164 YV
-172 LSGGLAGSA
+172 GGLAAYAVGP
-181 SDSIENCHVTNLNM
+181 IENCHITKLDM
-195 NLATPDNGVSAAYW
+195 DAAASGV
-209 LGGLVGALDSE
+209 GGLIGYATSGNS
-220 HIEGC
+220 IYGC
-225 SVSGK
+225 SVSGE
-230 ITEKSG
+230 IAVKSG
-236 KGSVGGFIGELGK
+236 CQGVGGFIGSMGK
-249 GAKISYSHAD
+249 NAQITYSGAT
-259 VALTVTADYYGGAA
+259 VAVTAPKERSTNA
-273 VGGFIGKGNGESDKA
+273 GGFIGRGNGERDARAIVKNCYSKGAVTGGAYAGGFTGSMAGMD
-288 TVINNCY
+288 IQNCY
-295 ATGNVTGGS
+295 ATGNVTDAFVGMTS
-304 YSGGFAGGLWGLNIE
+304 FAGTNSVASYLDGVAR
-319 NCYAAG
+319 NCYA
-325 NVTQAAASMASFVG
+325 TG
-339 TDASDPHYYGSIKNC
+339 TA
-354 YTTGEVIGT
+354 TAGT
-363 AANTYAFAQQDAT
+363 AAFL
-376 ERSPITNCYFV
+376 
-387 DTNSK
+387 
-392 IKNTNETATA
+392 NETATA
-402 KTLDEMKTE
+402 RSEVVNCYYVDTNTAVATDYEKAIAKSLEEMKTA
-411 DFATALNNNNPANG
+411 DFAATLNDNNPDNG

-442 YSAVDAALTKMP
+442 YSAVYAALPKIP

-467 LNTAKANVVKGKVIA
+467 LNTARANVVKGKVIA

-494 EDAVAA
+494 EDAVVA
-500 LKYKSADYTKVDAAL
+500 LEYKSADYTKVDAAL

-583 TAPSQTAGGTVSVSP
+583 TAPGQTAGGTVSVSP
-598 KNASKGSTV
+598 KNAAKGSTV
-607 TITVA
+607 TITVT

-618 VGSVTV
+618 VGSVTA

-721 SMASFTDVTASAYY
+721 SMTSFTDVTASAYY

-778 GGSAVAFTDVP
+778 GGSSAAFTDVP
-789 ADSYYADAVAWAVVN
+789 ADSYYADAVAWAVAN

>member
-15 CLTLLPTAAFAAEDV
+15 CLTLLPTAAFAVDDEETATAPEKFVIKTVEDLQTFADAV
-30 SVWDGTIA
+30 NSGNYDDKTNAVVTLDADLDLAGIA
-38 TEFAGGTGTESDP
+38 WIPMGDTYHGFAGTF
-51 YQIADGAQLA
+51 DGQ
-61 YLAQTVNNGEEYKDK
+61 G
-76 YFVLTAD
+76 
-83 IDLGNQQWTPIGN
+83 
-96 SFASLLFHDTDYR
+96 H
-109 IFAGNVDGK
+109 
-118 GYTIS
+118 TIS
-123 NLSIGTENEPLT
+123 NLTIGTADAPITGELA
-135 SDVFGLF
+135 GLF
-142 GAAMGKISNLNL
+142 GVVEGTVKNLFL
-154 DNVFINGVAK
+154 DEVSVNANVGY
-164 NVSRYVIG
+164 YV
-172 LSGGLAGSA
+172 GGLAAYAVGP
-181 SDSIENCHVTNLNM
+181 IENCHITKLDM
-195 NLATPDNGVSAAYW
+195 DAAASGV
-209 LGGLVGALDSE
+209 GGLIGYATSGNS
-220 HIEGC
+220 IYGC
-225 SVSGK
+225 SVSGE
-230 ITEKSG
+230 IAVKSG
-236 KGSVGGFIGELGK
+236 CQGVGGFIGSMGK
-249 GAKISYSHAD
+249 NAQITYSGAT
-259 VALTVTADYYGGAA
+259 VAVTAPKERSTNA
-273 VGGFIGKGNGESDKA
+273 GGFIGRGNGERDARAIVKNCYSKGAVTGGAYAGGFTGSMAGMD
-288 TVINNCY
+288 IQNCY
-295 ATGNVTGGS
+295 ATGNVTDAFVGMTS
-304 YSGGFAGGLWGLNIE
+304 FAGTNSVASYLDGVAR
-319 NCYAAG
+319 NCYA
-325 NVTQAAASMASFVG
+325 TG
-339 TDASDPHYYGSIKNC
+339 TA
-354 YTTGEVIGT
+354 TAGT
-363 AANTYAFAQQDAT
+363 AAFL
-376 ERSPITNCYFV
+376 
-387 DTNSK
+387 
-392 IKNTNETATA
+392 NETATA
-402 KTLDEMKTE
+402 RSEVVNCYYVDTNTAVATDYEKATAKSLEEMKTA
-411 DFATALNNNNPANG
+411 DFAATLNDNNPDNG

-442 YSAVDAALTKMP
+442 YSAVYAALPKIP

-467 LNTAKANVVKGKVIA
+467 LNTARANVVKGKVIA

-494 EDAVAA
+494 EDAVVA
-500 LKYKSADYTKVDAAL
+500 LEYKSADYTKVDAAL

-583 TAPSQTAGGTVSVSP
+583 TAPGQTAGGTVSVSP
-598 KNASKGSTV
+598 KNAAKGSTV
-607 TITVA
+607 TITVT

-618 VGSVTV
+618 VGSVTA

-721 SMASFTDVTASAYY
+721 SMTSFTDVTASAYY

-778 GGSAVAFTDVP
+778 GGSSAAFTDVP
-789 ADSYYADAVAWAVVN
+789 ADSYYADAVAWAVAN

>member
-15 CLTLLPTAAFAAEDV
+15 CLTLLPIAAFAVDDEETAAAPEKFV
-30 SVWDGTIA
+30 ITSVGDLQAFADAVNKGDYDGKTDAVVTLDADLDLAGIA
-38 TEFAGGTGTESDP
+38 WIPMGDTSHDFAGTF
-51 YQIADGAQLA
+51 DGQ
-61 YLAQTVNNGEEYKDK
+61 G
-76 YFVLTAD
+76 
-83 IDLGNQQWTPIGN
+83 
-96 SFASLLFHDTDYR
+96 H
-109 IFAGNVDGK
+109 
-118 GYTIS
+118 TIS
-123 NLSIGTENEPLT
+123 NLTIGTADAPITGELA
-135 SDVFGLF
+135 GLF
-142 GAAMGKISNLNL
+142 GVVEGTVKNLFL
-154 DNVFINGVAK
+154 DEVSVNANVGY
-164 NVSRYVIG
+164 YV
-172 LSGGLAGSA
+172 GGLVAYAVGP
-181 SDSIENCHVTNLNM
+181 IENCHITKLDMDAV
-195 NLATPDNGVSAAYW
+195 ASGV
-209 LGGLVGALDSE
+209 GGLIGYATSGNS
-220 HIEGC
+220 IYGC
-225 SVSGK
+225 SVSGE
-230 ITEKSG
+230 IAVKSG
-236 KGSVGGFIGELGK
+236 CQGVGGFIGSMGK
-249 GAKISYSHAD
+249 NAQITYSGATVS
-259 VALTVTADYYGGAA
+259 VTAPKERSTNA
-273 VGGFIGKGNGESDKA
+273 GGFIGRGNGERAARAIVKNCYSKGAVTGGAYTGGFTGSMAGMD
-288 TVINNCY
+288 IQNCY
-295 ATGNVTGGS
+295 ATGNVTDAFVEMTS
-304 YSGGFAGGLWGLNIE
+304 FAGTNSVAFDLDGVAR
-319 NCYAAG
+319 NCYA
-325 NVTQAAASMASFVG
+325 TG
-339 TDASDPHYYGSIKNC
+339 TA
-354 YTTGEVIGT
+354 TAGT
-363 AANTYAFAQQDAT
+363 AAFL
-376 ERSPITNCYFV
+376 
-387 DTNSK
+387 
-392 IKNTNETATA
+392 NETATA
-402 KTLDEMKTE
+402 RSEVVNCYYVDTNTAVATGYEKATAKSLDEMKAE
-411 DFATALNNNNPANG
+411 EFAAMLNNGDTTNG

-442 YSAVDAALTKMP
+442 YSAVDAALKKMP
-454 ADLTVYTDETVAA
+454 ADLTVLYTDETVAA

-607 TITVA
+607 TITVT

-638 NGKYTFIMPGSKVS
+638 NGKYTFTMPGSKVS
-652 IGTAFT
+652 IGTAFI

-721 SMASFTDVTASAYY
+721 SMAGFTDVSASAYY

-778 GGSAVAFTDVP
+778 GGSAAAFTDVP
-789 ADSYYADAVAWAVVN
+789 ADSYYADAVAWAVAN
-804 RVTNGV
+804 SVTNGV
-810 SSDRFAPDNSCTRAQ
+810 SSDRFAPNNRCTRAQ